1 MADNYQEA
9 LIKAIETI
17 SKSQVDSLATDKTVT
32 ATIASCSDLLTNE
45 YKVSYNGG
53 IMTVYGASGKTYS
66 KGSSVY
72 VLIPEGDFTKKKIII
87 DSASYKEDDQN
98 ISFIS
103 SIMND
108 YNLIGS
114 NTLYEGEDKAKKV
127 YPVGLNSYFR
137 QDAKLIYQKG
147 LTFDETGKNNLL
159 NLNAEELET
168 YMSQAD
174 ALMIEAK
181 FKTNLPK
188 EHRVRGKYWLDIVI
202 AVKDGDKTVNEF
214 EEYLPDI
221 KLSEEDKAANPYK
234 DVIEKLKQ
242 YWFVEQVTDKDAL
255 KKALE
260 EAKEE
265 TKKISNLYQKNLNNK
280 GNSSAEIK
288 AIKDIATALEEF
300 SSIQTNNML
309 EKSKEYIE
317 KLDSKEYVVPK
328 PKYQTFTISSEKMTG
343 DPHRFYDWSNQYI
356 FCPINTNNFLHLES
370 IVFQSED
377 FVNETSIPLATA
389 KGNNIFVQN
398 IEIYGVRKIEAT
410 NGDFKLQVGTPQGAI
425 FYSTDKSK
433 TLEILGK
440 TTKADVDISV
450 NTNYYWFVEDVS
462 ITTNSSNFNYYA
474 GAGWRWLES
483 TKGNDKSIII
493 NDSENLSYEN
503 HYKCVAVYKQSVIL
517 KADITIY
524 NYAVKRKLE
533 IKSDIGTSFSFDR
546 GIPTLTCYVNDKSKN
561 FDEEHFDEDF
571 KFIWSVTEDAKST
584 ITYDKTLDELQKE
597 LKDVKNSEIDAS
609 LNDDQ
614 KKIAEKEKNS
624 KITSLRQQI
633 SALKVDGLEFNEN
646 VMRYPV
652 SSVNL
657 VANIKCGVFLKF
669 KDGEEYQ
676 SIGTASIDLQNN
688 SEATPTEYYIL
699 ITNGDQVFQY
709 SESGVAPNNERYTD
723 PLEVKPLECHFYDPA
738 GFEVNEDTY
747 ELKWKVPLSDSMIVT
762 PTQNMIKNPVT
773 EKAEWYQ
780 GRVFPLEIQQSYNY
794 FALNNQITAIVTYD
808 GKEYTQ
814 DSKLYFT
821 KIGDNGTNGTD
832 IVCKVEP
839 KESPENGALALESK
853 PDKDNKTWNTDKKIG
868 TAPFVVNIY
877 NRGTA
882 LSGDDK
888 NKITKKWSMAGGN
901 KSICKNL
908 IVESNGIVNTQKS
921 EITGKLSNQ
930 IIKAEV
936 IYNNN
941 SYYSYYPIYTID
953 YKESES
959 ESKLIKNIYIDKTKT
974 LKYIT
979 YNSDGRNPLFNKNQG
994 ICIRIEGNANTNYY
1008 IEWTV
1013 HGGIDDIPVFVNNDK
1028 TVNPYKTHLPS
1039 TTSSLKLYQHKEGI
1053 SYNENG
1059 EKQQESPQSEI
1070 LQETPEDQKN
1080 KEIKEYEIY
1089 ISPVDIYSGE
1099 YCNNLVRARIYS
1111 SKDEYE
1117 LPNPSILA
1125 EVRIPICLTLNT
1137 YGLSSLNAWDG
1148 THIEI
1153 NEDEN
1158 YILAPQI
1165 GAGEKNEQNQFTGI
1179 VMGKATTYDKVKNEN
1194 GELVG
1199 DTSIGLLGY
1208 ADGKQSIWLDAKSGK
1223 AVFGLPES
1231 QASPG
1236 NKYNEG
1242 RIELVPGGTS
1252 SIGNWKI
1259 GSRLLYNIVVN
1270 GDQDSSGVLSGK
1282 YTDDNAPKSE
1292 YSISP
1297 KDSGILLSAKPSY
1310 MSIKGQQFL
1319 AKYDPKEGTV
1329 KTNEMGKGIYFAYND
1344 PVVTME
1350 KDTNK
1355 TSGKS
1360 EIYNGDSLELQL
1372 DPNQSA
1378 LFGIFLHHK
1387 KRNLEGFLVNKDN
1400 IQIAKEN
1407 DEFLRKNPEGESQE
1421 KYGDD
1426 DVVWERTPKVYI
1438 DSYGRFVTNAL
1449 KESSIGIA
1457 PGYVDAFGE
1466 PITSQVYSGLI
1477 IEKGVKNGR
1486 TICKLFTETNGS
1498 DDNPLY
1504 ISGAAEGSTDEYSR
1518 PLNLYGN
1525 KITLY
1530 SEPSSANTD
1539 DEEVKNKQ
1547 AESNNSLS
1555 LTNTECKIVI
1565 TERKVDTHQENGYI
1579 EYPSSYSFGQSAD
1592 ININKGCKINVNDNY
1607 SLSSKMGISFSSEK
1621 DYSVKSNSDI
1631 EFTKYSS
1638 VCEENTETNSGIK
1651 LSKSRLKL
1659 SKDNVYMSANDN
1671 NFIKINAE
1679 EGDLSEFNNTTVHNS
1694 GSIKLKALGF
1704 TADSNNDNDKGC
1716 FSNVILDSTGMEITS
1731 EGTQILIKNNFGITK
1746 GGENSTDISNSDIA
1760 GEVVIQNKNST
1771 ILISPKKGVA
1781 YGSGWNASGGIQ
1793 MTGNVHCTN
1802 FLTSGLGIKT
1812 KGDFSA
1818 EGNVYI
1824 QMRKDHDGLG
1834 DADGQIFT
1842 DGNIN
1847 TQKDI
1852 VAAGGISAA
1861 GGITSN
1867 AWVVSPNYWW
1877 KDDKTDAT
1885 GNTNLLN
1892 SISSLVNKFNNHT
1905 HRFYVKSAKV
1915 SRESIAKGVYL
1926 QGYDP
1931 AGNLTGTPIEGV
1943 NAMDYQKMHYP
1954 NGFKVFFRDMDYIN
1968 DKGVEVSGVS
1978 STPNNKY

>member
-72 VLIPEGDFTKKKIII
+72 VLVPEGDFTKKKIII
-87 DSASYKEDDQN
+87 DSASCKEDDQN

-114 NTLYEGEDKAKKV
+114 NTLYEGKDNEDKVKKV

-147 LTFDETGKNNLL
+147 LTFDENGKNNLL

-221 KLSEEDKAANPYK
+221 KLSEEDKAASSYK

-288 AIKDIATALEEF
+288 AIKDITTALEEF
-300 SSIQTNNML
+300 LSIQTNNML

-317 KLDSKEYVVPK
+317 KLESKEYVVPK

-377 FVNETSIPLATA
+377 FVDETSIPLATV

-398 IEIYGVRKIEAT
+398 IEIYGVKKIESA

-425 FYSTDKSK
+425 FYSTDESK

-440 TTKADVDISV
+440 TTKSDVDISV

-462 ITTNSSNFNYYA
+462 ITTSSSNFNYYA

-493 NDSENLSYEN
+493 KDSENLSYEN
-503 HYKCVAVYKQSVIL
+503 HYKCIAVYKQSVIL

-561 FDEEHFDEDF
+561 FDKEHPDEDF

-584 ITYDKTLDELQKE
+584 ITYDKTLDDLQKE
-597 LKDVKNSEIDAS
+597 LENVEESGIDAD

-633 SALKVDGLEFNEN
+633 SALKIYGLEFNEN

-652 SSVNL
+652 NSVNL

-709 SESGVAPNNERYTD
+709 SESGVAPNNKRYTD

-762 PTQNMIKNPVT
+762 PIQNMIKNPVT

-794 FALNNQITAIVTYD
+794 FALNNQVTAIVTYD

-839 KESPENGALALESK
+839 EESPENGALALESK
-853 PDKDNKTWNTDKKIG
+853 PDEDNKTWNTGKKIG

-882 LSGDDK
+882 LLDDDK
-888 NKITKKWSMAGGN
+888 NKIIKKWSMAGGN

-908 IVESNGIVNTQKS
+908 IVESDGVVNSQKAG
-921 EITGKLSNQ
+921 ITGKLSNQ

-936 IYNNN
+936 TYNNN

-994 ICIRIEGNANTNYY
+994 ICIRINGDANTNYY

-1013 HGGIDDIPVFVNNDK
+1013 HGGIDDIPVFVNSDK
-1028 TVNPYKTHLPS
+1028 TINPYKTHLPS

-1053 SYNENG
+1053 FYDENG
-1059 EKQQESPQSEI
+1059 EKQQESPQLEI

-1080 KEIKEYEIY
+1080 KQIKEYEIY
-1089 ISPVDIYSGE
+1089 ISPADIYSGE

-1117 LPNPSILA
+1117 LPNPSMLA

-1165 GAGEKNEQNQFTGI
+1165 GAGEKDSGNKFTGI
-1179 VMGKATTYDKVKNEN
+1179 VMGKATTYDKVNDK
-1194 GELVG
+1194 GESIE
-1199 DTSIGLLGY
+1199 DTSTGLLGY
-1208 ADGKQSIWLDAKSGK
+1208 SHGKQSIWLDAESGK
-1223 AVFGLPES
+1223 AIFGLPED
-1231 QASPG
+1231 QAAQD

-1242 RIELVPGGTS
+1242 RIILKPGGTS
-1252 SIGNWKI
+1252 SIANWRI
-1259 GSRLLYNIVVN
+1259 GSRLLYNIVN
-1270 GDQDSSGVLSGK
+1270 NDNEDSEIASEKYKGD
-1282 YTDDNAPKSE
+1282 YAPIFDE
-1292 YSISP
+1292 EEGYSISP
-1297 KDSGILLSAKPSY
+1297 KDSGIILSAKPSY

-1319 AKYDPKEGTV
+1319 AKYDPKEGIV
-1329 KTNEMGKGIYFAYND
+1329 KTNKMGEGIYFAYND
-1344 PVVTME
+1344 PVITME
-1350 KDTNK
+1350 EDTNK

-1378 LFGIFLHHK
+1378 LFGIFLHHR
-1387 KRNLEGFLVNKDN
+1387 KRNLDGFLVNKDN
-1400 IQIAKEN
+1400 IKIAGEN

-1504 ISGAAEGSTDEYSR
+1504 ISGAAEGSTNEYSR

-1539 DEEVKNKQ
+1539 DEKVKNTQ

-1565 TERKVDTHQENGYI
+1565 TERKVDTHNENKYI
-1579 EYPSSYSFGQSAD
+1579 ERSSSYSFGQSAT
-1592 ININKGCKINVNDNY
+1592 IEINKGCKIKVNDGY

-1621 DYSVKSNSDI
+1621 NYSVKSSGDI
-1631 EFTKYSS
+1631 
-1638 VCEENTETNSGIK
+1638 V
-1651 LSKSRLKL
+1651 LSKESPVSETSSLISKIKISKESISL
-1659 SKDNVYMSANDN
+1659 LADEKDNY
-1671 NFIKINAE
+1671 IKINGKY
-1679 EGDLSEFNNTTVHNS
+1679 GDSLSKLEDITAHSAKTINIGTSGESSGVDENGKEYPS
-1694 GSIKLKALGF
+1694 GPGSI
-1704 TADSNNDNDKGC
+1704 T
-1716 FSNVILDSTGMEITS
+1716 LDSTGIEVVS
-1731 EGTQILIKNNFGITK
+1731 EGQQILVKNSFGK
-1746 GGENSTDISNSDIA
+1746 DDTDDDNA

-1771 ILISPKKGVA
+1771 ILISPRSGVA
-1781 YGSGWNASGGIQ
+1781 YGSNWNASGGIQ
-1793 MTGNVHCTN
+1793 MTGNVHCTH

-1812 KGDFSA
+1812 KGDISTDNDCNVSNDCNVA
-1818 EGNVYI
+1818 NYVRCRNVYWNDGSTI
-1824 QMRKDHDGLG
+1824 GGKDSVWGAL
-1834 DADGQIFT
+1834 I
-1842 DGNIN
+1842 
-1847 TQKDI
+1847 
-1852 VAAGGISAA
+1852 
-1861 GGITSN
+1861 
-1867 AWVVSPNYWW
+1867 YML
-1877 KDDKTDAT
+1877 
-1885 GNTNLLN
+1885 NLYN
-1892 SISSLVNKFNNHT
+1892 SHT
-1905 HRFYVKSAKV
+1905 HTTNVYVPGRSKTEDVDVTIGGLEDKEKLQWATV
-1915 SRESIAKGVYL
+1915 GDWNNDNGIWEAKGS
-1926 QGYDP
+1926 GYIQDP
-1931 AGNLTGTPIEGV
+1931 ITVTKTVTLNIKAQNIT
-1943 NAMDYQKMHYP
+1943 
-1954 NGFKVFFRDMDYIN
+1954 
-1968 DKGVEVSGVS
+1968 VELEPPEQQMWYKENS
-1978 STPNNKY
+1978 

>member
-66 KGSSVY
+66 KGNSVY
-72 VLIPEGDFTKKKIII
+72 VLVPEGDFTKKKIII

-114 NTLYEGEDKAKKV
+114 NTLYEGKDNEDKVKKV

-147 LTFDETGKNNLL
+147 LTFDENGKNNLL

-221 KLSEEDKAANPYK
+221 KLSENEVAISYK
-234 DVIEKLKQ
+234 EVVEKLKQ
-242 YWFVEQVTDKDAL
+242 YWFVEQVTGDAL

-265 TKKISNLYQKNLNNK
+265 TKKISNLYQENLNNK

-288 AIKDIATALEEF
+288 AIKDIVTALEEF
-300 SSIQTNNML
+300 SLIQTDNML

-317 KLDSKEYVVPK
+317 KLESKEYVVPK

-356 FCPINTNNFLHLES
+356 FCPISTNNFLHLES

-377 FVNETSIPLATA
+377 FVDKTDIPLATL
-389 KGNNIFVQN
+389 KGDNIFVQN
-398 IEIYGVRKIEAT
+398 IEIYGVKKIESA

-440 TTKADVDISV
+440 TTKSDVDISI

-462 ITTNSSNFNYYA
+462 ITTSSSNFNYYA

-493 NDSENLSYEN
+493 KDSENLSYEN

-561 FDEEHFDEDF
+561 FDKEHPDKDF

-584 ITYDKTLDELQKE
+584 ITYDKTLDDLQKE
-597 LKDVKNSEIDAS
+597 LKKIEESGIDAD

-633 SALKVDGLEFNEN
+633 SALKIDGLEFNEN

-652 SSVNL
+652 SSVNF
-657 VANIKCGVFLKF
+657 VANIKCGVFLKSE
-669 KDGEEYQ
+669 DGKEYQ

-688 SEATPTEYYIL
+688 SEATLTEYYIL

-709 SESGVAPNNERYTD
+709 SESGIAPNNERYTD

-794 FALNNQITAIVTYD
+794 FALNNQVTAIVTYD

-832 IVCKVEP
+832 IICKIEP
-839 KESPENGALALESK
+839 EKSPENGALALESK
-853 PDKDNKTWNTDKKIG
+853 PDEDNKTWNTDKKIG

-882 LSGDDK
+882 LLGDDK

-908 IVESNGIVNTQKS
+908 IVESNGVVNSQKAD
-921 EITGKLSNQ
+921 ITGKLSNQ

-936 IYNNN
+936 TYNSN

-953 YKESES
+953 YKELE
-959 ESKLIKNIYIDKTKT
+959 LITKIYIDKTRT

-979 YNSDGRNPLFNKNQG
+979 YNADGRNPLFNKNQG

-1013 HGGIDDIPVFVNNDK
+1013 HGGINDIVDAK
-1028 TVNPYKTHLPS
+1028 GES
-1039 TTSSLKLYQHKEGI
+1039 SATSSLKLYQHKEGI
-1053 SYNENG
+1053 FYDENG

-1080 KEIKEYEIY
+1080 KQIKEYEIY

-1117 LPNPSILA
+1117 LSNPSMLA

-1165 GAGEKNEQNQFTGI
+1165 GAGEKNENNQFTGI

-1208 ADGKQSIWLDAKSGK
+1208 ADGKQSIWLDAESGK
-1223 AVFGLPES
+1223 AVFGLPED
-1231 QASPG
+1231 QASQD

-1242 RIELVPGGTS
+1242 RIILDPGGTS
-1252 SIGNWKI
+1252 SIANWRI
-1259 GSRLLYNIVVN
+1259 GSRLLYNIVN
-1270 GDQDSSGVLSGK
+1270 NDNENSEIASEKYKGDYVPIFGEEEG
-1282 YTDDNAPKSE
+1282 

-1297 KDSGILLSAKPSY
+1297 KDSGIILSAKPSY
-1310 MSIKGQQFL
+1310 ISIKGQPFL
-1319 AKYDPKEGTV
+1319 AKYNPENGTLE
-1329 KTNEMGKGIYFAYND
+1329 TNKMSEGIYFAYND
-1344 PVVTME
+1344 PVVAT
-1350 KDTNK
+1350 KDKNK

-1378 LFGIFLHHK
+1378 LFGIFLHHR
-1387 KRNLEGFLVNKDN
+1387 KRNPETGFLVDKDN
-1400 IQIAKEN
+1400 FEIAGKN
-1407 DEFLRKNPEGESQE
+1407 DEFKLKNPDGESQE
-1421 KYGDD
+1421 KYGDE

-1438 DSYGRFVTNAL
+1438 DSYGRFITNAL
-1449 KESSIGIA
+1449 KESSVGIA
-1457 PGYVDAFGE
+1457 PGYVVGFGKSL
-1466 PITSQVYSGLI
+1466 TDKAYSGLT
-1477 IEKGVKNGR
+1477 IEKGSEDKIDGSE
-1486 TICKLFTETNGS
+1486 TICKIFTKSEKGI
-1498 DDNPLY
+1498 DNPLY
-1504 ISGAAEGSTDEYSR
+1504 ISGASEGTNNEYSR

-1530 SEPSSANTD
+1530 SEPSSAND
-1539 DEEVKNKQ
+1539 KDEEAKNIQ
-1547 AESNNSLS
+1547 ADSNNSLS
-1555 LTNTECKIVI
+1555 LSKTECKILI
-1565 TERKVDTHQENGYI
+1565 TERKIDTNNENEYI
-1579 EYPSSYSFGQSAD
+1579 ERSSSYSFGQSAT
-1592 ININKGCKINVNDNY
+1592 IEINKGCKIKVNDDY

-1621 DYSVKSNSDI
+1621 DYSVKSSGDI
-1631 EFTKYSS
+1631 
-1638 VCEENTETNSGIK
+1638 V
-1651 LSKSRLKL
+1651 LSKESPVSETSSLISKIKISKESISL
-1659 SKDNVYMSANDN
+1659 LADEKDNY
-1671 NFIKINAE
+1671 IKINGKY
-1679 EGDLSEFNNTTVHNS
+1679 GDSLSKLEDITAHSAKTINIGTSGESSGVDENGKKYPPGP
-1694 GSIKLKALGF
+1694 GSI
-1704 TADSNNDNDKGC
+1704 T
-1716 FSNVILDSTGMEITS
+1716 LDSTGIEVVS
-1731 EGTQILIKNNFGITK
+1731 EGQQILVKNSFGK
-1746 GGENSTDISNSDIA
+1746 DDTDDDNA
-1760 GEVVIQNKNST
+1760 GEVVIQNKNNT
-1771 ILISPKKGVA
+1771 ILISPRSGVA
-1781 YGSGWNASGGIQ
+1781 YGSNWKASGGIQ
-1793 MTGNVHCTN
+1793 MTGNVHCTH

-1812 KGDFSA
+1812 KGNISTDNDCYISNDCNVA
-1818 EGNVYI
+1818 NYVRCRNVYWNDGSTI
-1824 QMRKDHDGLG
+1824 GGKDSVWGALIYMLNLYNSHTHTTNVYVPGRSDTQTVEIEAVSG
-1834 DADGQIFT
+1834 ADELTVGRY
-1842 DGNIN
+1842 NE
-1847 TQKDI
+1847 
-1852 VAAGGISAA
+1852 
-1861 GGITSN
+1861 N
-1867 AWVVSPNYWW
+1867 AVWEPV
-1877 KDDKTDAT
+1877 AT
-1885 GNTNLLN
+1885 GVLQKA
-1892 SISSLVNKFNNHT
+1892 I
-1905 HRFYVKSAKV
+1905 KV
-1915 SRESIAKGVYL
+1915 SKDVEFNV
-1926 QGYDP
+1926 P
-1931 AGNLTGTPIEGV
+1931 AQTIT
-1943 NAMDYQKMHYP
+1943 
-1954 NGFKVFFRDMDYIN
+1954 
-1968 DKGVEVSGVS
+1968 VELKPPDQQMWYKENS
-1978 STPNNKY
+1978 

>member
-32 ATIASCSDLLTNE
+32 ATISSCSDLLTNE

-53 IMTVYGASGKTYS
+53 IMTVYGTSGKTYA

-72 VLIPEGDFTKKKIII
+72 VLVPEGDFTKKKLII

-103 SIMND
+103 SIMSD

-114 NTLYEGEDKAKKV
+114 NTLYENEGKKV

-202 AVKDGDKTVNEF
+202 AVKDGDKTANEF

-221 KLSEEDKAANPYK
+221 KLSEEDKAVSSYK
-234 DVIEKLKQ
+234 QVVEKINKIWLEKAAEAIKNALLKGT
-242 YWFVEQVTDKDAL
+242 EDAL
-255 KKALE
+255 KEAEKALE

-288 AIKDIATALEEF
+288 AIKDIVTALEEF
-300 SSIQTNNML
+300 SSIQTDNVL

-377 FVNETSIPLATA
+377 FVDKTSIPLATA
-389 KGNNIFVQN
+389 KGNNVFVQN

-410 NGDFKLQVGTPQGAI
+410 DGDFKLQVGTPQGAI

-533 IKSDIGTSFSFDR
+533 IKSNIGTSFSFDR
-546 GIPTLTCYVNDKSKN
+546 GTPILTCYVNDRSEN
-561 FDEEHFDEDF
+561 FEEKHPDENF
-571 KFIWSVTEDAKST
+571 KFVWSVTEDAKST
-584 ITYDKTLDELQKE
+584 ITYDKTLDDLQKE
-597 LKDVKNSEIDAS
+597 LEKVKNSTIDPDNK
-609 LNDDQ
+609 LNDNE

-633 SALKVDGLEFNEN
+633 SALKVDGLEFDKN

-652 SSVNL
+652 STVNL
-657 VANIKCGVFLKF
+657 IAHIKCGVFLKPEING
-669 KDGEEYQ
+669 KYQ
-676 SIGTASIDLQNN
+676 SIGTASINLQNN

-723 PLEVKPLECHFYDPA
+723 PLEVKPLECHFYDPT

-762 PTQNMIKNPVT
+762 PTQNMIKNSVT
-773 EKAEWYQ
+773 GKAEWYQ
-780 GRVFPLEIQQSYNY
+780 GRVFPLGIQQSYNY
-794 FALNNQITAIVTYD
+794 FALNNQVTAIVTYD

-832 IVCKVEP
+832 IVCKIEP
-839 KESPENGALALESK
+839 KESPADGALALESRPGK
-853 PDKDNKTWNTDKKIG
+853 DKKWNTDKKIG
-868 TAPFVVNIY
+868 TEVFSAKIY
-877 NRGTA
+877 NRGSLLT
-882 LSGDDK
+882 DET
-888 NKITKKWSMAGGN
+888 ITRKWSMAGGN

-908 IVESNGIVNTQKS
+908 IVESNGIVDTQKS
-921 EITGKLSNQ
+921 GITGKLSNQ
-930 IIKAEV
+930 IIKAE
-936 IYNNN
+936 ITYNNN

-994 ICIRIEGNANTNYY
+994 ICIRINGDANTNYC
-1008 IEWTV
+1008 IEWTT
-1013 HGGIDDIPVFVNNDK
+1013 HGGIDDIPVDDSNSGK
-1028 TVNPYKTHLPS
+1028 GRPS
-1039 TTSSLKLYQHKEGI
+1039 ATSSLKLYKYKEGI
-1053 SYNENG
+1053 YYNEDG
-1059 EKQQESPQSEI
+1059 EKQQESPHSEI

-1080 KEIKEYEIY
+1080 KQIKEYEIY
-1089 ISPVDIYSGE
+1089 VSPADIYSGE

-1111 SKDEYE
+1111 SKNEYD
-1117 LPNPSILA
+1117 LLNPLMLA
-1125 EVRIPICLTLNT
+1125 EIRIPICLMLNT

-1165 GAGEKNEQNQFTGI
+1165 GAGEKNENNQFTGI
-1179 VMGKATTYDKVKNEN
+1179 VMGKATTYDKVNDKGESIEN
-1194 GELVG
+1194 
-1199 DTSIGLLGY
+1199 TSIGLLGY

-1223 AVFGLPES
+1223 AVFGLPED
-1231 QASPG
+1231 QATPD
-1236 NKYNEG
+1236 NRYNEG
-1242 RIELVPGGTS
+1242 RIELNPGGTS

-1270 GDQDSSGVLSGK
+1270 GDQNSSGVLSGK
-1282 YTDDNAPKSE
+1282 YTDDDAPESE

-1319 AKYDPKEGTV
+1319 AKYNPKEGIV
-1329 KTNEMGKGIYFAYND
+1329 ETNKVGKGIYFAYND

-1387 KRNLEGFLVNKDN
+1387 KRNLDGFLVNKDD
-1400 IQIAKEN
+1400 IPIAGKN
-1407 DEFLRKNPEGESQE
+1407 DEFLAIDDNDPQK
-1421 KYGDD
+1421 KYSDE

-1449 KESSIGIA
+1449 KESSVGIA
-1457 PGYVDAFGE
+1457 PGYVDAFGH
-1466 PITSQVYSGLI
+1466 PIIEQAYSGLI
-1477 IEKGVKNGR
+1477 IEKGAKNGK
-1486 TICKLFTETNGS
+1486 TICKIFTETNGS
-1498 DDNPLY
+1498 DNDPLF
-1504 ISGAAEGSTDEYSR
+1504 ISGAVEGVTNEYSR
-1518 PLNLYGN
+1518 PLNLYGD

-1530 SEPSSANTD
+1530 SNPSRAND
-1539 DEEVKNKQ
+1539 KDEGVTNTQ

-1555 LTNTECKIVI
+1555 LSNTECKIVI
-1565 TERKVDTHQENGYI
+1565 TERKVDAQQENGYI
-1579 EYPSSYSFGQSAD
+1579 EYPSSYSFGQSAN
-1592 ININKGCKINVNDNY
+1592 ININKGCTINVNDDY
-1607 SLSSKMGISFSSEK
+1607 SLKTAVGGMSFISEK
-1621 DYSVKSNSDI
+1621 DYSIESNGDI
-1631 EFTKYSS
+1631 
-1638 VCEENTETNSGIK
+1638 I
-1651 LSKSRLKL
+1651 LSKKSSTSETSFLTSKIKISKESISL
-1659 SKDNVYMSANDN
+1659 LADEKDNY
-1671 NFIKINAE
+1671 IKINGKY
-1679 EGDLSEFNNTTVHNS
+1679 GDSLSKLEDITAHSAKTINIGTS
-1694 GSIKLKALGF
+1694 GESSGVDENGKEYPPGPGNI
-1704 TADSNNDNDKGC
+1704 T
-1716 FSNVILDSTGMEITS
+1716 LDSTGMEITS
-1731 EGTQILIKNNFGITK
+1731 EGKQILIKNSLGKDDKDDN
-1746 GGENSTDISNSDIA
+1746 IA

-1771 ILISPKKGVA
+1771 ISISPRSGIA
-1781 YGSGWNASGGIQ
+1781 YGSSWNATGGIQ

-1802 FLTSGLGIKT
+1802 VLTSGLGLKT
-1812 KGDFSA
+1812 KGDISA

-1824 QMRKDHDGLG
+1824 TKKIDSEGNIIANGQIT
-1834 DADGQIFT
+1834 ADGNVIANNYCWGGV
-1842 DGNIN
+1842 D
-1847 TQKDI
+1847 KD
-1852 VAAGGISAA
+1852 
-1861 GGITSN
+1861 N
-1867 AWVVSPNYWW
+1867 NPW
-1877 KDDKTDAT
+1877 KDAT
-1885 GNTNLLN
+1885 GARNVWDAITN
-1892 SISSLVNKFNNHT
+1892 LVNKIGGVADDLSNFIKNKFNTHT
-1905 HRFYVKSAKV
+1905 HSFYITSARV
-1915 SRESIAKGVYL
+1915 SGQAIAQGVYL
-1926 QGYDP
+1926 QGVNEQGNAIGP
-1931 AGNLTGTPIEGV
+1931 PIAGTEALNQIKKFRYGV
-1943 NAMDYQKMHYP
+1943 VLHTK
-1954 NGFKVFFRDMDYIN
+1954 DMDY
-1968 DKGVEVSGVS
+1968 KGGVKVSGTS
-1978 STPNNKY
+1978 STPR

>member
-32 ATIASCSDLLTNE
+32 ATISSCSDLLTNE

-53 IMTVYGASGKTYS
+53 IMTVYGTSGKTYA

-72 VLIPEGDFTKKKIII
+72 VLVPEGDFTKKKLII

-103 SIMND
+103 SIMSD

-114 NTLYEGEDKAKKV
+114 NTLYENEGKKV

-159 NLNAEELET
+159 NLDAEELET

-188 EHRVRGKYWLDIVI
+188 EHRMRGKYWLDIVI

-221 KLSEEDKAANPYK
+221 KLSEEDKAVSSYK
-234 DVIEKLKQ
+234 QVVEKINKIWLEKAAEAIKNALLKGT
-242 YWFVEQVTDKDAL
+242 EDAL
-255 KKALE
+255 KEAEKALE

-288 AIKDIATALEEF
+288 AIKDIVTALEEF
-300 SSIQTNNML
+300 SSIQTDNVL

-317 KLDSKEYVVPK
+317 KLDAKEYVVPK

-377 FVNETSIPLATA
+377 FVDKTSIPLATA
-389 KGNNIFVQN
+389 KGNNVFVQN

-410 NGDFKLQVGTPQGAI
+410 DGDFKLQVGTPQGAI

-533 IKSDIGTSFSFDR
+533 IKSNIGTSFSFDR
-546 GIPTLTCYVNDKSKN
+546 GTPILTCYVNDRSEN
-561 FDEEHFDEDF
+561 FEEKHPDENF
-571 KFIWSVTEDAKST
+571 KFVWSVTEDAKST
-584 ITYDKTLDELQKE
+584 ITYDKTLDDLQKE
-597 LKDVKNSEIDAS
+597 LEEVKDSTIDPDNK
-609 LNDDQ
+609 LNDNE

-633 SALKVDGLEFNEN
+633 SALKVDGLEFDKN

-652 SSVNL
+652 STVNL
-657 VANIKCGVFLKF
+657 IAHIKCGVFLKPEI
-669 KDGEEYQ
+669 DGKYQ
-676 SIGTASIDLQNN
+676 SIGTASINLQNN

-723 PLEVKPLECHFYDPA
+723 PLEVKPLECHFYDPT

-762 PTQNMIKNPVT
+762 PAQNMIKNPVT
-773 EKAEWYQ
+773 GKAEWYQ
-780 GRVFPLEIQQSYNY
+780 GRVFPLGIQQSYNY
-794 FALNNQITAIVTYD
+794 FALNNQVTAIVTYD
-808 GKEYTQ
+808 GREYTQ

-832 IVCKVEP
+832 IVCKIEP
-839 KESPENGALALESK
+839 KESPTDGALALEFR
-853 PDKDNKTWNTDKKIG
+853 PDKNKMWNTNKKIG
-868 TAPFVVNIY
+868 TEVFSAKIY
-877 NRGTA
+877 NRGSLLT
-882 LSGDDK
+882 DET
-888 NKITKKWSMAGGN
+888 ITRKWSMAGGN

-908 IVESNGIVNTQKS
+908 IVESNGIVDTQKS

-930 IIKAEV
+930 IIKAE
-936 IYNNN
+936 ITYNNN

-994 ICIRIEGNANTNYY
+994 ICIRINGDANTNYC

-1013 HGGIDDIPVFVNNDK
+1013 HGGIDDIPADDSNSGK
-1028 TVNPYKTHLPS
+1028 GKPS
-1039 TTSSLKLYQHKEGI
+1039 ATSSLKLYKYKEGI
-1053 SYNENG
+1053 YYNEDG
-1059 EKQQESPQSEI
+1059 EKQQESPHSEF

-1080 KEIKEYEIY
+1080 KQIKEYEIY
-1089 ISPVDIYSGE
+1089 VSPADIYSGE

-1111 SKDEYE
+1111 SKNEYD
-1117 LPNPSILA
+1117 LLNPLMLA
-1125 EVRIPICLTLNT
+1125 EIRIPICLMLNT

-1165 GAGEKNEQNQFTGI
+1165 GAGEKNENNQFTGI
-1179 VMGKATTYDKVKNEN
+1179 VMGKATTYDKVNDKGESIEN
-1194 GELVG
+1194 
-1199 DTSIGLLGY
+1199 TSIGLLGY

-1223 AVFGLPES
+1223 AVFGLPED
-1231 QASPG
+1231 QATPD
-1236 NKYNEG
+1236 NRYNEG
-1242 RIELVPGGTS
+1242 RIELNPGGTS

-1270 GDQDSSGVLSGK
+1270 GDQNSSGVLSGK
-1282 YTDDNAPKSE
+1282 YTDDDAPESE

-1319 AKYDPKEGTV
+1319 AKYNPKEGIV
-1329 KTNEMGKGIYFAYND
+1329 ETNKMGKGIYFAYND

-1387 KRNLEGFLVNKDN
+1387 KRNLDGFLVNKDD
-1400 IQIAKEN
+1400 IPIAGKN
-1407 DEFLRKNPEGESQE
+1407 DEFLAIDDNDPQK
-1421 KYGDD
+1421 KYSDE

-1449 KESSIGIA
+1449 KESSVGIA
-1457 PGYVDAFGE
+1457 PGYVDAFGH
-1466 PITSQVYSGLI
+1466 PIIEQAYSGLI
-1477 IEKGVKNGR
+1477 IEKGAKNGK
-1486 TICKLFTETNGS
+1486 TICKIFTETNGS
-1498 DDNPLY
+1498 DNDPLF
-1504 ISGAAEGSTDEYSR
+1504 ISGAVEGVTNEYSR
-1518 PLNLYGN
+1518 PLNLYGD

-1530 SEPSSANTD
+1530 SNPSKANTS
-1539 DEEVKNKQ
+1539 EEEENKNKKR
-1547 AESNNSLS
+1547 ESNNSLS
-1555 LTNTECKIVI
+1555 LSNTECKIVI
-1565 TERKVDTHQENGYI
+1565 TERKVNTNGGYI
-1579 EYPSSYSFGQSAD
+1579 DYPSTYSFGRSASMD
-1592 ININKGCKINVNDNY
+1592 INKGCTIKINDDF
-1607 SLSSKMGISFSSEK
+1607 SLKSTAGMISFTSK
-1621 DYSVKSNSDI
+1621 NGCSVESNGNI
-1631 EFTKYSS
+1631 KFTKNSTVGENNTGTSS
-1638 VCEENTETNSGIK
+1638 GLELFKENVRIYADGS
-1651 LSKSRLKL
+1651 
-1659 SKDNVYMSANDN
+1659 

-1679 EGDLSEFNNTTVHNS
+1679 EGDLSEFNNTTIYNS
-1694 GSIKLKALGF
+1694 GSIKLKTLGF
-1704 TADSNNDNDKGC
+1704 SADKNDGDEKGHL
-1716 FSNVILDSTGMEITS
+1716 SNVVLDSTGMKITS
-1731 EGTQILIKNNFGITK
+1731 EGEQILIKNNLGITE
-1746 GGENSTDISNSDIA
+1746 GGKDSPDKDNFDKA

-1771 ILISPKKGVA
+1771 ILISPRSGVA
-1781 YGSGWNASGGIQ
+1781 YGSNWNASGGIQ

-1802 FLTSGLGIKT
+1802 VLTSGLGLET

-1824 QMRKDHDGLG
+1824 RKREDHDGLG
-1834 DADGQIFT
+1834 AADGQIFA

-1847 TQKDI
+1847 TSKEI
-1852 VAAGGISAA
+1852 YAT
-1861 GGITSN
+1861 GGITSS
-1867 AWVVSPNYWW
+1867 AWVDSPNYWW
-1877 KDDKTDAT
+1877 KDNKEDAT
-1885 GNTNLLN
+1885 GNTNLLD
-1892 SISSLVNKFNNHT
+1892 SIASLVNKFNNHT
-1905 HRFYVKSAKV
+1905 HKFSATGYYTV
-1915 SRESIAKGVYL
+1915 SPQEYTKNITFKKYNSDNGVLEYSFTGDDVL
-1926 QGYDP
+1926 N
-1931 AGNLTGTPIEGV
+1931 GNVPSNIFPYEFSCLS
-1943 NAMDYQKMHYP
+1943 Y
-1954 NGFKVFFRDMDYIN
+1954 NGSTT
-1968 DKGVEVSGVS
+1968 VSGTS
-1978 STPNNKY
+1978 SIPNQKF

>member
-114 NTLYEGEDKAKKV
+114 NTLYEGKDNEDKVKKV

-147 LTFDETGKNNLL
+147 LTFDENGKNNLL

-221 KLSEEDKAANPYK
+221 EFKLSEEDKVAILSYK
-234 DVIEKLKQ
+234 EVVEKLRQ
-242 YWFVEQVTDKDAL
+242 YWFVEQITDKEVLEKAL
-255 KKALE
+255 K
-260 EAKEE
+260 EAKKVTNE
-265 TKKISNLYQKNLNNK
+265 INNLYQKKLNNN
-280 GNSSAEIK
+280 NSSAEIK
-288 AIKDIATALEEF
+288 TIKDMSNFLDEL
-300 SSIQTNNML
+300 SLLKVDNMK

-317 KLDSKEYVVPK
+317 KLESKEYVVPK

-377 FVNETSIPLATA
+377 FVDETDIPLATV

-398 IEIYGVRKIEAT
+398 IEIYGVKKIESA

-425 FYSTDKSK
+425 FYSTDESK

-440 TTKADVDISV
+440 TTKSDVDISV

-462 ITTNSSNFNYYA
+462 ITTSSSNFNYYA

-493 NDSENLSYEN
+493 KDSENLSYEN

-561 FDEEHFDEDF
+561 FDEEHSDEDF

-584 ITYDKTLDELQKE
+584 ITYDKTLDKLQEE
-597 LKDVKNSEIDAS
+597 LKNVENSKINAN

-794 FALNNQITAIVTYD
+794 FALNNQVTAIVTYD
-808 GKEYTQ
+808 EKEYTQ

-853 PDKDNKTWNTDKKIG
+853 SDKDNKTWNTDKKIG

-888 NKITKKWSMAGGN
+888 NKIIKKWSMAGGN

-908 IVESNGIVNTQKS
+908 IVESNGVVNPQTAG
-921 EITGKLSNQ
+921 ITGKLSNQ

-936 IYNNN
+936 TYNSN

-953 YKESES
+953 YEEL
-959 ESKLIKNIYIDKTKT
+959 ELITKIYIDKTRT

-979 YNSDGRNPLFNKNQG
+979 YNADGRNPLFNKNQG

-1013 HGGIDDIPVFVNNDK
+1013 HGGINDIVDAK
-1028 TVNPYKTHLPS
+1028 GES
-1039 TTSSLKLYQHKEGI
+1039 SATSSLKLYQHKEGI
-1053 SYNENG
+1053 FYDENG

-1080 KEIKEYEIY
+1080 KQIKEYEIY

-1111 SKDEYE
+1111 SKDEYD
-1117 LPNPSILA
+1117 LHNPSMLA

-1179 VMGKATTYDKVKNEN
+1179 VMGKATTYDKVNEK
-1194 GELVG
+1194 GESIE
-1199 DTSIGLLGY
+1199 DTSVGLLGY
-1208 ADGKQSIWLDAKSGK
+1208 ANGKQSIWLDAESGK
-1223 AVFGLPES
+1223 AVFGLPED
-1231 QASPG
+1231 QASQN

-1242 RIELVPGGTS
+1242 RIILDPGGTS
-1252 SIGNWKI
+1252 SIANWRI
-1259 GSRLLYNIVVN
+1259 GSRLLYNIVNSNDEN
-1270 GDQDSSGVLSGK
+1270 GKIAFEK
-1282 YTDDNAPKSE
+1282 YKDDYAPVFDKNE
-1292 YSISP
+1292 KGYSISP
-1297 KDSGILLSAKPSY
+1297 TDRGILLSANPSY
-1310 MSIKGQQFL
+1310 ISIKGQQFL
-1319 AKYDPKEGTV
+1319 AWPNPDYNLTTDSEKIKTNNISKNILFAHNDPTV
-1329 KTNEMGKGIYFAYND
+1329 KADSDK
-1344 PVVTME
+1344 V
-1350 KDTNK
+1350 
-1355 TSGKS
+1355 SGKS

-1372 DPNQSA
+1372 DPSQSA
-1378 LFGIFLHHK
+1378 LFGIFLHHR
-1387 KRNLEGFLVNKDN
+1387 KRNKEGYLVNELGTQIAGNNDDFLVIDSDN
-1400 IQIAKEN
+1400 DPQTKYT
-1407 DEFLRKNPEGESQE
+1407 DE
-1421 KYGDD
+1421 
-1426 DVVWERTPKVYI
+1426 DVVWERIPKVYI
-1438 DSYGRFVTNAL
+1438 DFYGRFITNAL
-1449 KESSIGIA
+1449 KESSVGIA
-1457 PGYVDAFGE
+1457 PGYVDAFGKS
-1466 PITSQVYSGLI
+1466 ITEQIYSGLI
-1477 IEKGVKNGR
+1477 IEKSSEDKIDGSE
-1486 TICKLFTETNGS
+1486 TICKIFTKSEKGK
-1498 DDNPLY
+1498 DNPLY
-1504 ISGAAEGSTDEYSR
+1504 ISGAVEGSTDEYSR
-1518 PLNLYGN
+1518 PLNLYGD

-1530 SEPSSANTD
+1530 SNPSKANESL
-1539 DEEVKNKQ
+1539 EEQEKNKQ
-1547 AESNNSLS
+1547 TESNNSLS
-1555 LTNTECKIVI
+1555 LSNTECKILI
-1565 TERKVDTHQENGYI
+1565 TERKTNPNKENEYI
-1579 EYPSSYSFGQSAD
+1579 EYPSRYSFGQSAT
-1592 ININKGCKINVNDNY
+1592 IEINKGCTIKVNDGY

-1631 EFTKYSS
+1631 EFTKYIS
-1638 VCEENTETNSGIK
+1638 VGEKNTETN
-1651 LSKSRLKL
+1651 SRLKL
-1659 SKDNVYMSANDN
+1659 SKDNAYMSANDS

-1746 GGENSTDISNSDIA
+1746 GGENSTDIDNSDIA

-1771 ILISPKKGVA
+1771 ILISPKSGVA

-1802 FLTSGLGIKT
+1802 FLTSGSGIKT
-1812 KGDFSA
+1812 KGDISA

-1824 QMRKDHDGLG
+1824 TKKIDSEGNIIANGQIT
-1834 DADGQIFT
+1834 ADGNVIANNYYWGGLDG
-1842 DGNIN
+1842 DGNP
-1847 TQKDI
+1847 
-1852 VAAGGISAA
+1852 
-1861 GGITSN
+1861 
-1867 AWVVSPNYWW
+1867 WL
-1877 KDDKTDAT
+1877 DAT
-1885 GNTNLLN
+1885 GANNVWQAITNLVN
-1892 SISSLVNKFNNHT
+1892 RISNVASDLSNFIKNRFNNHT
-1905 HRFYVKSAKV
+1905 HRFYITSARV
-1915 SRESIAKGVYL
+1915 SGQAIAQGVYL
-1926 QGYDP
+1926 QGVNEQGDVVGP
-1931 AGNLTGTPIEGV
+1931 PIEGTEALNQIKKFRYGV
-1943 NAMDYQKMHYP
+1943 ILRT
-1954 NGFKVFFRDMDYIN
+1954 RDMDYE
-1968 DKGVEVSGVS
+1968 DGVEVSGTS
-1978 STPNNKY
+1978 STPR

>member
-66 KGSSVY
+66 KGNSVY
-72 VLIPEGDFTKKKIII
+72 VLVPEGDFTKKKIII

-114 NTLYEGEDKAKKV
+114 NTLFEGKDNDNEGKVKKV
-127 YPVGLNSYFR
+127 YPVGLKSYFR

-188 EHRVRGKYWLDIVI
+188 EHRVRGKYWLDIVL

-214 EEYLPDI
+214 KEYLPDI
-221 KLSEEDKAANPYK
+221 KLSEKDKTTTSYEG
-234 DVIEKLKQ
+234 VIEKLKQ
-242 YWFVEQVTDKDAL
+242 YWFVEQVTGDAL
-255 KKALE
+255 KK
-260 EAKEE
+260 AKEE
-265 TKKISNLYQKNLNNK
+265 TKKISNLYQENLNNK

-288 AIKDIATALEEF
+288 AIKDIVTALEEF
-300 SSIQTNNML
+300 SLIQADNML
-309 EKSKEYIE
+309 EKSKEYIK
-317 KLDSKEYVVPK
+317 KLESKEYVVPK

-356 FCPINTNNFLHLES
+356 FCPINTDNFLHLES

-377 FVNETSIPLATA
+377 FVDETDIPLATL
-389 KGNNIFVQN
+389 KGDNIFVQN

-410 NGDFKLQVGTPQGAI
+410 DGDFKLQVGTPQGAI
-425 FYSTDKSK
+425 FYSIDESK

-450 NTNYYWFVEDVS
+450 NTNYYWFVEDIS
-462 ITTNSSNFNYYA
+462 ITTSSSNFNYYA

-493 NDSENLSYEN
+493 KGSENLSYEN

-546 GIPTLTCYVNDKSKN
+546 GIPTLTCYVNDRSKN
-561 FDEEHFDEDF
+561 FEEKHPDEDF

-584 ITYDKTLDELQKE
+584 ITYDKTLEELQKE
-597 LKDVKNSEIDAS
+597 LEEVENSTINAD
-609 LNDDQ
+609 LNDND
-614 KKIAEKEKNS
+614 KKTAEKEKNS

-633 SALKVDGLEFNEN
+633 SALKVDGLKFDKN
-646 VMRYPV
+646 VMHYPV
-652 SSVNL
+652 STVNL
-657 VANIKCGVFLKF
+657 IAHIKCGVFLKSEI
-669 KDGEEYQ
+669 DGKYQ
-676 SIGTASIDLQNN
+676 SIGTASINLQNS

-747 ELKWKVPLSDSMIVT
+747 ELKWRVPLSDSMIVT
-762 PTQNMIKNPVT
+762 PTQNMIKNPAT

-780 GRVFPLEIQQSYNY
+780 GRIFPLGIQQSYNY
-794 FALNNQITAIVTYD
+794 FALNNQVTAIVTYD
-808 GKEYTQ
+808 GREYTQ

-832 IVCKVEP
+832 IVCKIEP
-839 KESPENGALALESK
+839 KESPADGALALEFR
-853 PDKDNKTWNTDKKIG
+853 PDKDKTWNTGKKIG
-868 TAPFVVNIY
+868 TEVFSAKIY
-877 NRGTA
+877 NRGSLLT
-882 LSGDDK
+882 DET
-888 NKITKKWSMAGGN
+888 IMRKWSMAGGN

-908 IVESNGIVNTQKS
+908 IVESNGAVNTQKS
-921 EITGKLSNQ
+921 GIAGKLNNQ

-936 IYNNN
+936 TYNSN

-953 YKESES
+953 YEEL
-959 ESKLIKNIYIDKTKT
+959 ELITKIYIDKTRT

-979 YNSDGRNPLFNKNQG
+979 YNADGRNPLFNKNQG

-1013 HGGIDDIPVFVNNDK
+1013 HGGINDIVDAK
-1028 TVNPYKTHLPS
+1028 GES
-1039 TTSSLKLYQHKEGI
+1039 SATSSLKLYQHKEGI

-1059 EKQQESPQSEI
+1059 EKQQESPQLEI

-1080 KEIKEYEIY
+1080 KQIKEYEIY

-1117 LPNPSILA
+1117 LPNPSMLA

-1148 THIEI
+1148 IHIEI

-1223 AVFGLPES
+1223 AVFGLPED

-1282 YTDDNAPKSE
+1282 YTDDNAPESK

-1297 KDSGILLSAKPSY
+1297 KDSGIILSAKPSY

-1319 AKYDPKEGTV
+1319 AKYDPEKGTV
-1329 KTNEMGKGIYFAYND
+1329 TTNKMGEGIYFAYND

-1350 KDTNK
+1350 ENTNK

-1378 LFGIFLHHK
+1378 LFGIFLHHR
-1387 KRNLEGFLVNKDN
+1387 KRNLDGFLVDKTGK
-1400 IQIAKEN
+1400 IPIAGKN
-1407 DEFLRKNPEGESQE
+1407 DEFVLKNPDGESQE
-1421 KYGDD
+1421 RYSDD

-1477 IEKGVKNGR
+1477 IEKGAKNGR
-1486 TICKLFTETNGS
+1486 TICKIFTETNGS

-1518 PLNLYGN
+1518 PLNLYGD

-1530 SEPSSANTD
+1530 SNPSKANESP
-1539 DEEVKNKQ
+1539 EEKEKNKQ
-1547 AESNNSLS
+1547 TESNNSLS
-1555 LTNTECKIVI
+1555 LSKTECKILI
-1565 TERKVDTHQENGYI
+1565 TERKTDLNNENEYI
-1579 EYPSSYSFGQSAD
+1579 EYPSSYSFGQSAT
-1592 ININKGCKINVNDNY
+1592 IEINKGCTIKVNDGY
-1607 SLSSKMGISFSSEK
+1607 SLTSKMGISFSSEK
-1621 DYSVKSNSDI
+1621 DYSVKSSGDI
-1631 EFTKYSS
+1631 
-1638 VCEENTETNSGIK
+1638 V
-1651 LSKSRLKL
+1651 LSKESPVSETSSLISKIKISKESISL
-1659 SKDNVYMSANDN
+1659 LADEKDNY
-1671 NFIKINAE
+1671 IKINGKY
-1679 EGDLSEFNNTTVHNS
+1679 GDSLSKLEDITAHSAKTINIGTSGESSGVDENGKEYPPGP
-1694 GSIKLKALGF
+1694 GSI
-1704 TADSNNDNDKGC
+1704 T
-1716 FSNVILDSTGMEITS
+1716 LDSTGIEAVS
-1731 EGTQILIKNNFGITK
+1731 EGQQILIKNSLGK
-1746 GGENSTDISNSDIA
+1746 DDTDYNNA
-1760 GEVVIQNKNST
+1760 GEVVIQNKNNT
-1771 ILISPKKGVA
+1771 ILISPRSGVA
-1781 YGSGWNASGGIQ
+1781 YGSDWNASGGIQ

-1802 FLTSGLGIKT
+1802 FLTSGSGIKT
-1812 KGDFSA
+1812 R
-1818 EGNVYI
+1818 GNI
-1824 QMRKDHDGLG
+1824 S
-1834 DADGQIFT
+1834 T
-1842 DGNIN
+1842 DGDCYANYTHCKN
-1847 TQKDI
+1847 VRWLANDGVTPTADRW
-1852 VAAGGISAA
+1852 GIYDA
-1861 GGITSN
+1861 
-1867 AWVVSPNYWW
+1867 YWAI
-1877 KDDKTDAT
+1877 DELESRYDSLKTDYDKKVKEL
-1885 GNTNLLN
+1885 GKLQ
-1892 SISSLVNKFNNHT
+1892 SRFNNHT
-1905 HRFYVKSAKV
+1905 HRFYVNSAKV
-1915 SRESIAKGVYL
+1915 SGQAIAQGVYL
-1926 QGYDP
+1926 QGVNEQ
-1931 AGNLTGTPIEGV
+1931 GNAVGPPIKGTEALNQIKKFRYGV
-1943 NAMDYQKMHYP
+1943 ILRT
-1954 NGFKVFFRDMDYIN
+1954 RDMDYE
-1968 DKGVEVSGVS
+1968 DGVEVSGTS
-1978 STPNNKY
+1978 STPI

>member
-72 VLIPEGDFTKKKIII
+72 VLVPEGDFTKKKIII

-114 NTLYEGEDKAKKV
+114 NTLYEGKDNEDKVKKV

-147 LTFDETGKNNLL
+147 LTFDENGKNNLL

-188 EHRVRGKYWLDIVI
+188 EHRVRGKYWLNIVI

-221 KLSEEDKAANPYK
+221 KLPKEEAAISYK
-234 DVIEKLKQ
+234 ETVERLKQ
-242 YWFVEQVTDKDAL
+242 YWFIEEANEEAL
-255 KKALE
+255 KKAK
-260 EAKEE
+260 EATDE
-265 TKKISNLYQKNLNNK
+265 INSIYQENINNN

-288 AIKDIATALEEF
+288 AIEDIAASLNELSAL
-300 SSIQTNNML
+300 QVDNML
-309 EKSKEYIE
+309 KKSKEYIE
-317 KLDSKEYVVPK
+317 KLESKEYVVPK

-377 FVNETSIPLATA
+377 FVDKTDIPLATV

-398 IEIYGVRKIEAT
+398 IEIYGVKKIESA

-440 TTKADVDISV
+440 TTKLDVDISI

-462 ITTNSSNFNYYA
+462 ITTSSSNFNYYA

-493 NDSENLSYEN
+493 KDSENLSYEN
-503 HYKCVAVYKQSVIL
+503 HYKCIAVYKQSVIL

-561 FDEEHFDEDF
+561 FDKEHPDKDF

-584 ITYDKTLDELQKE
+584 ITYDKTLDDLQKE
-597 LKDVKNSEIDAS
+597 LKKVEESGIDAD

-633 SALKVDGLEFNEN
+633 SALKIDGLEFNEN

-669 KDGEEYQ
+669 EDEKEYQ

-762 PTQNMIKNPVT
+762 PIQNMIKNPVT

-780 GRVFPLEIQQSYNY
+780 GRVFPLEIKQSYNY
-794 FALNNQITAIVTYD
+794 FALNNQVTAIVTYD

-853 PDKDNKTWNTDKKIG
+853 PDKDDKTWNTNKKIG

-882 LSGDDK
+882 LLDDDK
-888 NKITKKWSMAGGN
+888 NKIIKKWSMAGGN

-908 IVESNGIVNTQKS
+908 IVESNGVVNLQTTG
-921 EITGKLSNQ
+921 ITGKLSNQ

-936 IYNNN
+936 TYNSN

-953 YKESES
+953 YKESE
-959 ESKLIKNIYIDKTKT
+959 LITKIYIDKTKT

-979 YNSDGRNPLFNKNQG
+979 YNADGRNPLFNKNQG
-994 ICIRIEGNANTNYY
+994 ICIRIEGNANTDYY

-1013 HGGIDDIPVFVNNDK
+1013 HGGINDIVYAK
-1028 TVNPYKTHLPS
+1028 GES
-1039 TTSSLKLYQHKEGI
+1039 SATSSLKLYQHKEGI
-1053 SYNENG
+1053 SYDENG

-1080 KEIKEYEIY
+1080 KQIKEYEIY
-1089 ISPVDIYSGE
+1089 ISPADIYSGE

-1117 LPNPSILA
+1117 LPKPSMLA
-1125 EVRIPICLTLNT
+1125 EIRIPICLTLNT

-1165 GAGEKNEQNQFTGI
+1165 GAGEKDSGNKFTGI
-1179 VMGKATTYDKVKNEN
+1179 VMGKATTYDKVNDK
-1194 GELVG
+1194 GESIE
-1199 DTSIGLLGY
+1199 DTSTGLLGY
-1208 ADGKQSIWLDAKSGK
+1208 SHGKQSILLDAESGK
-1223 AVFGLPES
+1223 AIFGLPED
-1231 QASPG
+1231 QAAQD

-1242 RIELVPGGTS
+1242 RIILDPGGTS
-1252 SIGNWKI
+1252 SIANWRI
-1259 GSRLLYNIVVN
+1259 GSRLLYNIVNSNDEN
-1270 GDQDSSGVLSGK
+1270 GKIAFEK
-1282 YTDDNAPKSE
+1282 YKDDYAPIFDKE
-1292 YSISP
+1292 EKGYSISP
-1297 KDSGILLSAKPSY
+1297 TDRGILLSANPSY
-1310 MSIKGQQFL
+1310 ISIKGQQFL
-1319 AKYDPKEGTV
+1319 AWPNPNYNPTTDPEKI
-1329 KTNEMGKGIYFAYND
+1329 KTNNISKNILFAHND
-1344 PVVTME
+1344 PTAKADSDKV
-1350 KDTNK
+1350 
-1355 TSGKS
+1355 SGKS

-1372 DPNQSA
+1372 DPSQSA
-1378 LFGIFLHHK
+1378 LFGIFLHHR
-1387 KRNLEGFLVNKDN
+1387 KRDPETGFLVDKTGK
-1400 IQIAKEN
+1400 IPIAGKN
-1407 DEFLRKNPEGESQE
+1407 DEFVLKNPDGESQE
-1421 KYGDD
+1421 RYSDD

-1438 DSYGRFVTNAL
+1438 DSYGRFITNAL
-1449 KESSIGIA
+1449 KESSVGIA
-1457 PGYVDAFGE
+1457 PGYVDAFGKS
-1466 PITSQVYSGLI
+1466 ITEQIYSGLI
-1477 IEKGVKNGR
+1477 IEKSSEDKIDGSE
-1486 TICKLFTETNGS
+1486 TICKIFTKSEKGK
-1498 DDNPLY
+1498 DNPLY

-1530 SEPSSANTD
+1530 SEPSSANDD
-1539 DEEVKNKQ
+1539 DEEVKNIQ

-1555 LTNTECKIVI
+1555 LSNTECKILI
-1565 TERKVDTHQENGYI
+1565 TERKIDPNNENEYI
-1579 EYPSSYSFGQSAD
+1579 EYPSSYSFGQSTT
-1592 ININKGCKINVNDNY
+1592 IEINKGCTIKVNDGY
-1607 SLSSKMGISFSSEK
+1607 SLTSNMGISFSSEK
-1621 DYSVKSNSDI
+1621 DYSVKSSGDI
-1631 EFTKYSS
+1631 
-1638 VCEENTETNSGIK
+1638 V
-1651 LSKSRLKL
+1651 LSKKSHVSEASSLISKIKISKESISL
-1659 SKDNVYMSANDN
+1659 LADEKDNY
-1671 NFIKINAE
+1671 IKINGKY
-1679 EGDLSEFNNTTVHNS
+1679 GDSLSKLEDITAHSAKTINIGTSGESTGVDENGKEYQPGP
-1694 GSIKLKALGF
+1694 GSI
-1704 TADSNNDNDKGC
+1704 T
-1716 FSNVILDSTGMEITS
+1716 LDSTGIEVVS
-1731 EGTQILIKNNFGITK
+1731 EGQQILIKNSFGKDDT
-1746 GGENSTDISNSDIA
+1746 NSDNA
-1760 GEVVIQNKNST
+1760 GDVVIQNKNNT
-1771 ILISPKKGVA
+1771 ILISPISGVA
-1781 YGSGWNASGGIQ
+1781 YDSGWDGTGGIQ

-1802 FLTSGLGIKT
+1802 FLSSGSGFET
-1812 KGDFSA
+1812 KGDIS
-1818 EGNVYI
+1818 
-1824 QMRKDHDGLG
+1824 
-1834 DADGQIFT
+1834 T
-1842 DGNIN
+1842 DGDCYANYTHCKNVRWLANDGVTPAADRWGIYDAYWAIDELESRYDSLK
-1847 TQKDI
+1847 KD
-1852 VAAGGISAA
+1852 
-1861 GGITSN
+1861 
-1867 AWVVSPNYWW
+1867 Y
-1877 KDDKTDAT
+1877 DKKVEE
-1885 GNTNLLN
+1885 
-1892 SISSLVNKFNNHT
+1892 LVELQSRFNNHT
-1905 HRFYVKSAKV
+1905 HSFYITSARV
-1915 SRESIAKGVYL
+1915 SGKAIAQGVYL
-1926 QGYDP
+1926 QGVDEQ
-1931 AGNLTGTPIEGV
+1931 GNVVGGPIEGTEALNHIKKFQYGV
-1943 NAMDYQKMHYP
+1943 ILRT
-1954 NGFKVFFRDMDYIN
+1954 RDMNYED
-1968 DKGVEVSGVS
+1968 GVKVSGTS
-1978 STPNNKY
+1978 STPR

>member
-32 ATIASCSDLLTNE
+32 ATISSCSDLLTNE

-53 IMTVYGASGKTYS
+53 IMTVYGTSGKTYA

-72 VLIPEGDFTKKKIII
+72 VLVPEGDFTKKKIII

-114 NTLYEGEDKAKKV
+114 NTLYEGKDNNEDKDKKV

-147 LTFDETGKNNLL
+147 LTFDENGKNNLL
-159 NLNAEELET
+159 SLDAEELET

-221 KLSEEDKAANPYK
+221 KLSEEDKAASSYK

-242 YWFVEQVTDKDAL
+242 YWFVEQTAENTLKEDKEETL
-255 KKALE
+255 KK
-260 EAKEE
+260 AKEE
-265 TKKISNLYQKNLNNK
+265 TEKISNLYQKNLNNN

-300 SSIQTNNML
+300 SSIQADNML

-328 PKYQTFTISSEKMTG
+328 PKYQTFTISSEEMTG

-356 FCPINTNNFLHLES
+356 FCPINTSNFLHLES

-377 FVNETSIPLATA
+377 FVDETNIPLATL
-389 KGNNIFVQN
+389 KGDNIFVQN

-410 NGDFKLQVGTPQGAI
+410 DGDFKLQVGTPQGAI
-425 FYSTDKSK
+425 FYSIDESK

-440 TTKADVDISV
+440 TTKSDVDISV
-450 NTNYYWFVEDVS
+450 NTNYYWFVEDIS
-462 ITTNSSNFNYYA
+462 ITTSSSNFNYYA

-503 HYKCVAVYKQSVIL
+503 HYKCIAVYKQSVIL

-533 IKSDIGTSFSFDR
+533 IKSNIGTSFSFDR
-546 GIPTLTCYVNDKSKN
+546 GTPILTCYVNDRSEN
-561 FDEEHFDEDF
+561 FEEEHPDEDF
-571 KFIWSVTEDAKST
+571 KFVWSVTEDAKST
-584 ITYDKTLDELQKE
+584 ITYDKTLDDLQKE
-597 LKDVKNSEIDAS
+597 LEEVKSSTIDPDNK
-609 LNDDQ
+609 LNDNE

-633 SALKVDGLEFNEN
+633 SALKVDGLEFDKN
-646 VMRYPV
+646 VMHYPV
-652 SSVNL
+652 STVNL
-657 VANIKCGVFLKF
+657 IAHIKCGVFLKS
-669 KDGEEYQ
+669 KTDGEYQ
-676 SIGTASIDLQNN
+676 SIGTASINLQNN

-709 SESGVAPNNERYTD
+709 SEFGVAPDSERYTD
-723 PLEVKPLECHFYDPA
+723 PLEVKPLECHFYDPT

-773 EKAEWYQ
+773 GKAEWYQ
-780 GRVFPLEIQQSYNY
+780 GRVFPLGIQQSYNY
-794 FALNNQITAIVTYD
+794 FALNNQVTAIVTYD
-808 GKEYTQ
+808 GREYTQ

-832 IVCKVEP
+832 IVCKIEP
-839 KESPENGALALESK
+839 KESPADGALALEFRPGK
-853 PDKDNKTWNTDKKIG
+853 DKMWNTGKKIG
-868 TAPFVVNIY
+868 TEVFSAKIY
-877 NRGTA
+877 NRGSLLT
-882 LSGDDK
+882 DET
-888 NKITKKWSMAGGN
+888 ITRKWSMAGGN

-921 EITGKLSNQ
+921 EVTGKLSNQ
-930 IIKAEV
+930 IIKTEV
-936 IYNNN
+936 TYNNN

-994 ICIRIEGNANTNYY
+994 ICIRINGDANTNYY

-1013 HGGIDDIPVFVNNDK
+1013 HGGIDDIIDGK
-1028 TVNPYKTHLPS
+1028 GS
-1039 TTSSLKLYQHKEGI
+1039 SSATSSLKLYKYKEGI
-1053 SYNENG
+1053 YYNEDG
-1059 EKQQESPQSEI
+1059 EKQQESPHSEI

-1080 KEIKEYEIY
+1080 KQIKEYEIY
-1089 ISPVDIYSGE
+1089 VSPADIYSGE

-1111 SKDEYE
+1111 SKNEYD
-1117 LPNPSILA
+1117 LLNPLMLA
-1125 EVRIPICLTLNT
+1125 EIRIPICLMLNT

-1165 GAGEKNEQNQFTGI
+1165 GAGEKNENNQFTGI
-1179 VMGKATTYDKVKNEN
+1179 VMGKATTYDKVNDKGESIEN
-1194 GELVG
+1194 
-1199 DTSIGLLGY
+1199 TSIGLLGY

-1223 AVFGLPES
+1223 AVFGLPED
-1231 QASPG
+1231 QATPD
-1236 NKYNEG
+1236 NRYNEG
-1242 RIELVPGGTS
+1242 RIELNPGGTS

-1270 GDQDSSGVLSGK
+1270 GDQNSSGVLSGK
-1282 YTDDNAPKSE
+1282 YTDDNAPESE

-1319 AKYDPKEGTV
+1319 AKYNPKKGIVE
-1329 KTNEMGKGIYFAYND
+1329 TNKMGKGIYFAYND

-1387 KRNLEGFLVNKDN
+1387 KRNLNGFLVNKDD
-1400 IQIAKEN
+1400 IPIAGKN
-1407 DEFLRKNPEGESQE
+1407 DEFLAIDDNDPQK
-1421 KYGDD
+1421 KYSDE

-1449 KESSIGIA
+1449 KESSVGIA
-1457 PGYVDAFGE
+1457 PGYVDAFGH
-1466 PITSQVYSGLI
+1466 PIIEQAYSGLI
-1477 IEKGVKNGR
+1477 IEKGAKNGK
-1486 TICKLFTETNGS
+1486 TICKIFTETNGS
-1498 DDNPLY
+1498 DNDPLF
-1504 ISGAAEGSTDEYSR
+1504 ISGAVEGTNDEYSR

-1530 SEPSSANTD
+1530 SKPSSAND
-1539 DEEVKNKQ
+1539 GDEKVKNIIQ

-1555 LTNTECKIVI
+1555 LSNTECKIVI
-1565 TERKVDTHQENGYI
+1565 TERKVDTNQENGYI
-1579 EYPSSYSFGQSAD
+1579 EYPSSYSFGQSAN
-1592 ININKGCKINVNDNY
+1592 ININKGCTINVNDDY
-1607 SLSSKMGISFSSEK
+1607 SLKTAVGGMSFISEK
-1621 DYSVKSNSDI
+1621 DYSIESNGDI
-1631 EFTKYSS
+1631 
-1638 VCEENTETNSGIK
+1638 I
-1651 LSKSRLKL
+1651 LSKKSSTSETSFLTSKIKISKESISL
-1659 SKDNVYMSANDN
+1659 LADEKDNY
-1671 NFIKINAE
+1671 IKINGKYGDSLSKLEDITAHSAKTINIGTSGESSGVDENGE
-1679 EGDLSEFNNTTVHNS
+1679 EYSPGP
-1694 GSIKLKALGF
+1694 GSI
-1704 TADSNNDNDKGC
+1704 T
-1716 FSNVILDSTGMEITS
+1716 LDSTGIEVTS
-1731 EGTQILIKNNFGITK
+1731 EGSQILIKNSLGKND
-1746 GGENSTDISNSDIA
+1746 TDVNKA

-1771 ILISPKKGVA
+1771 ILIGPRSGVA
-1781 YGSGWNASGGIQ
+1781 YGSEWSATGGIQ

-1802 FLTSGLGIKT
+1802 FLSSGSGIET
-1812 KGDFSA
+1812 KGDCRVADYVHCKNLKWLNDKGEPDIDHWKIPDAYWAICAIEDS
-1818 EGNVYI
+1818 YDSLK
-1824 QMRKDHDGLG
+1824 KDYDEKVEELK
-1834 DADGQIFT
+1834 ALQSRF
-1842 DGNIN
+1842 
-1847 TQKDI
+1847 
-1852 VAAGGISAA
+1852 
-1861 GGITSN
+1861 
-1867 AWVVSPNYWW
+1867 
-1877 KDDKTDAT
+1877 
-1885 GNTNLLN
+1885 N
-1892 SISSLVNKFNNHT
+1892 SHT
-1905 HRFYVKSAKV
+1905 HRFYVNSARV
-1915 SRESIAKGVYL
+1915 SGQAIAQGVYL
-1926 QGYDP
+1926 QGVNEQ
-1931 AGNLTGTPIEGV
+1931 GNAIGAPIEGTEALNQIKKFRYGV
-1943 NAMDYQKMHYP
+1943 ILRT
-1954 NGFKVFFRDMDYIN
+1954 RDMDYK
-1968 DKGVEVSGVS
+1968 DKDDVEVSGTS
-1978 STPNNKY
+1978 STPR

>member
-32 ATIASCSDLLTNE
+32 ATISSCSDLLTNE

-53 IMTVYGASGKTYS
+53 IMTVYGTSGKTYA

-72 VLIPEGDFTKKKIII
+72 VLVPEGDFTKKKLII

-114 NTLYEGEDKAKKV
+114 NTLFEGEDNEGKVKKV
-127 YPVGLNSYFR
+127 YPVGLKSYFR

-147 LTFDETGKNNLL
+147 LTFDENGKNNLL

-221 KLSEEDKAANPYK
+221 KISEEDKAASSYK
-234 DVIEKLKQ
+234 QIVEKINKIWLEKAAEATENILKGT
-242 YWFVEQVTDKDAL
+242 EDAL
-255 KKALE
+255 KEAKKALE

-265 TKKISNLYQKNLNNK
+265 TKKISSLYQKNLNNK

-356 FCPINTNNFLHLES
+356 FCPINTDNFLHLES

-377 FVNETSIPLATA
+377 FIDKTNIPLATL
-389 KGNNIFVQN
+389 KGDNIFVQN

-410 NGDFKLQVGTPQGAI
+410 DGDFKLQVGTPQGAI
-425 FYSTDKSK
+425 FYSIDESK

-450 NTNYYWFVEDVS
+450 NTNYYWFVEDIS
-462 ITTNSSNFNYYA
+462 ITASSSNFNYYA

-493 NDSENLSYEN
+493 KGSENLSYEN

-546 GIPTLTCYVNDKSKN
+546 GIPTLTCYVNDRSKN
-561 FDEEHFDEDF
+561 FEEEHPDEDF

-584 ITYDKTLDELQKE
+584 ITYDKTLEELQKE
-597 LKDVKNSEIDAS
+597 LEEVKNSTIDAD
-609 LNDDQ
+609 LNDND
-614 KKIAEKEKNS
+614 KKTAEKEKNS

-633 SALKVDGLEFNEN
+633 SALKVDGLEFDKN
-646 VMRYPV
+646 VMHYPV
-652 SSVNL
+652 STVNL
-657 VANIKCGVFLKF
+657 IAHIKCGVFLKS
-669 KDGEEYQ
+669 KTDEKYQ
-676 SIGTASIDLQNN
+676 SIGTASINLQNN

-762 PTQNMIKNPVT
+762 PAQNMVKNPAT

-780 GRVFPLEIQQSYNY
+780 GRVFPLGIQQSYNY
-794 FALNNQITAIVTYD
+794 FALNNQVTAIVTYD
-808 GKEYTQ
+808 GREYTQ

-832 IVCKVEP
+832 IVCKIEP
-839 KESPENGALALESK
+839 KESPADGALALEFR
-853 PDKDNKTWNTDKKIG
+853 PDKDKMWNTGKKIG
-868 TAPFVVNIY
+868 TEVFFAKIY
-877 NRGTA
+877 NRGSLLT
-882 LSGDDK
+882 DE
-888 NKITKKWSMAGGN
+888 KITKKWSMAGGN

-908 IVESNGIVNTQKS
+908 IVESSGVVNSQDST
-921 EITGKLSNQ
+921 ITGKLNNQ

-936 IYNNN
+936 TYNSN

-953 YKESES
+953 YKESE
-959 ESKLIKNIYIDKTKT
+959 LIKNIYIDKTKT

-979 YNSDGRNPLFNKNQG
+979 YNNDGRNPLFNKNQG
-994 ICIRIEGNANTNYY
+994 ICIRIDGKIDTDYC

-1013 HGGIDDIPVFVNNDK
+1013 HGGVNDVVEEK
-1028 TVNPYKTHLPS
+1028 GAS
-1039 TTSSLKLYQHKEGI
+1039 SSTSSLKLYQYKEGI
-1053 SYNENG
+1053 YYNENG
-1059 EKQQESPQSEI
+1059 EKQQESPYSEI
-1070 LQETPEDQKN
+1070 LQETPEDQKD
-1080 KEIKEYEIY
+1080 KQIKEYEIY
-1089 ISPVDIYSGE
+1089 ISPADVYSGE

-1117 LPNPSILA
+1117 LPNPSMLA

-1165 GAGEKNEQNQFTGI
+1165 GAGEKNEKNQFTGI

-1199 DTSIGLLGY
+1199 NTSIGLLGY

-1223 AVFGLPES
+1223 AVFGLPED
-1231 QASPG
+1231 QASAG

-1242 RIELVPGGTS
+1242 RIELVPNGTS

-1259 GSRLLYNIVVN
+1259 GSRLLYNVVVD

-1282 YTDDNAPKSE
+1282 YTDDSAPESE

-1297 KDSGILLSAKPSY
+1297 KDSGIILSAKPSY

-1319 AKYDPKEGTV
+1319 AKYDPKKGIVT
-1329 KTNEMGKGIYFAYND
+1329 TNKMGEGIYFAYND

-1350 KDTNK
+1350 ENTNK

-1372 DPNQSA
+1372 DPNQSV
-1378 LFGIFLHHK
+1378 LFGIFLHHR

-1400 IQIAKEN
+1400 TPIAGKN
-1407 DEFLRKNPEGESQE
+1407 DEFLLKNPDGESQE
-1421 KYGDD
+1421 KYGNEDI
-1426 DVVWERTPKVYI
+1426 VWERIPKVYI
-1438 DSYGRFVTNAL
+1438 DSYGRFITNAL
-1449 KESSIGIA
+1449 KESSVGIA
-1457 PGYVDAFGE
+1457 PGYVVGFGKSM
-1466 PITSQVYSGLI
+1466 TAKAYSGVT
-1477 IEKGVKNGR
+1477 IEKGSEDKIDGSE
-1486 TICKLFTETNGS
+1486 TICKIFTKSEKGK
-1498 DDNPLY
+1498 DNPLY
-1504 ISGAAEGSTDEYSR
+1504 ISGASEGANDEYSR

-1530 SEPSSANTD
+1530 SEPSSSANSD
-1539 DEEVKNKQ
+1539 DEKVKNTQ
-1547 AESNNSLS
+1547 TESNNSLS
-1555 LTNTECKIVI
+1555 LSNTECKIVI
-1565 TERKVDTHQENGYI
+1565 TERKIDTSQENGYI
-1579 EYPSSYSFGQSAD
+1579 EYPSSYSFGQSANID
-1592 ININKGCKINVNDNY
+1592 INKGCTIKVNDDYSLKTTIGGMSFTSKKDYSIESNGDIILSKKSPTSETSFLTSKINISKESISLLADENDNY
-1607 SLSSKMGISFSSEK
+1607 IKINGKYGDSLSRLENITAHSAKTI
-1621 DYSVKSNSDI
+1621 NI
-1631 EFTKYSS
+1631 ETSGKRDGVDENGKKYSS
-1638 VCEENTETNSGIK
+1638 CPGNIT
-1651 LSKSRLKL
+1651 
-1659 SKDNVYMSANDN
+1659 
-1671 NFIKINAE
+1671 
-1679 EGDLSEFNNTTVHNS
+1679 
-1694 GSIKLKALGF
+1694 
-1704 TADSNNDNDKGC
+1704 
-1716 FSNVILDSTGMEITS
+1716 LDSTGMEITS
-1731 EGTQILIKNNFGITK
+1731 EGQQILIKNNLGKDDT
-1746 GGENSTDISNSDIA
+1746 NSNNA
-1760 GEVVIQNKNST
+1760 GEVVIQNKNNT
-1771 ILISPKKGVA
+1771 ILISPRSGIA
-1781 YGSGWNASGGIQ
+1781 YGSNWIASGGIQ

-1802 FLTSGLGIKT
+1802 FLSSGLGIKT
-1812 KGDFSA
+1812 HGD
-1818 EGNVYI
+1818 
-1824 QMRKDHDGLG
+1824 
-1834 DADGQIFT
+1834 
-1842 DGNIN
+1842 
-1847 TQKDI
+1847 
-1852 VAAGGISAA
+1852 ISA
-1861 GGITSN
+1861 N
-1867 AWVVSPNYWW
+1867 NYWW
-1877 KDDKTDAT
+1877 GKKNETDPEVTDAT
-1885 GNTNLLN
+1885 GAHNIWDAITN
-1892 SISSLVNKFNNHT
+1892 LVNKIGEVADNLSDFIENRFNNHT
-1905 HRFYVKSAKV
+1905 HRFYVNSARV

-1943 NAMDYQKMHYP
+1943 NAINYQKMHYP
-1954 NGFKVFFRDMDYIN
+1954 NGFKVFFRDMNYI
-1968 DKGVEVSGVS
+1968 DDEGVEASGIS
-1978 STPNNKY
+1978 STPNN

>member
-32 ATIASCSDLLTNE
+32 ATIASCSNLLTNE

-87 DSASYKEDDQN
+87 DSASHKEDDQN

-114 NTLYEGEDKAKKV
+114 NTLYECKDNEDKVKKV

-147 LTFDETGKNNLL
+147 LTFDENGKNNLL

-221 KLSEEDKAANPYK
+221 KLSENETAISYK
-234 DVIEKLKQ
+234 EVIEKLKQ
-242 YWFVEQVTDKDAL
+242 YWFIEQAQTTEEAEKAL
-255 KKALE
+255 K

-265 TKKISNLYQKNLNNK
+265 TNKINNLYQKKLNNN
-280 GNSSAEIK
+280 NSSAEIK
-288 AIKDIATALEEF
+288 AIKDISNFLDEL
-300 SSIQTNNML
+300 SLLKVDNMK

-317 KLDSKEYVVPK
+317 KLESKEYVVPK

-377 FVNETSIPLATA
+377 FVDKTDIPLATV

-398 IEIYGVRKIEAT
+398 IEIYGVKKIESA

-425 FYSTDKSK
+425 FYSTDESK

-440 TTKADVDISV
+440 TTKSDVDISI

-462 ITTNSSNFNYYA
+462 ITTSSSNFNYYA

-493 NDSENLSYEN
+493 KDSENLSYEN

-561 FDEEHFDEDF
+561 FDEEHSDEDF

-597 LKDVKNSEIDAS
+597 LKDVEDSEIDAS

-633 SALKVDGLEFNEN
+633 SALKIDGLEFNEN

-669 KDGEEYQ
+669 KDGKEYQ

-738 GFEVNEDTY
+738 GFEVNKDTY

-762 PTQNMIKNPVT
+762 PTQNMIKNPVI

-794 FALNNQITAIVTYD
+794 FALNNQVTAIVTYD

-839 KESPENGALALESK
+839 EESPENGALALESK

-888 NKITKKWSMAGGN
+888 NKIIKKWSMAGGN

-908 IVESNGIVNTQKS
+908 IVESNGVVNPQTAG
-921 EITGKLSNQ
+921 ITGKLSNQ

-936 IYNNN
+936 TYNSN

-953 YKESES
+953 YEEL
-959 ESKLIKNIYIDKTKT
+959 ELITKIYIDKTRT

-979 YNSDGRNPLFNKNQG
+979 YNADGRNPLFNKNQG

-1013 HGGIDDIPVFVNNDK
+1013 HGGINDIVDAK
-1028 TVNPYKTHLPS
+1028 GES
-1039 TTSSLKLYQHKEGI
+1039 SATSSLKLYQHKEGI
-1053 SYNENG
+1053 FYDENG
-1059 EKQQESPQSEI
+1059 EKQQESPQSRI

-1080 KEIKEYEIY
+1080 KQIKEYEIY

-1099 YCNNLVRARIYS
+1099 YCNNLVKARIYS

-1117 LPNPSILA
+1117 LPNPSMLA

-1165 GAGEKNEQNQFTGI
+1165 GAGEKNENNQFTGI

-1208 ADGKQSIWLDAKSGK
+1208 ADGKQSIWLDAESGK
-1223 AVFGLPES
+1223 AVFGLTED
-1231 QASPG
+1231 QASQN

-1242 RIELVPGGTS
+1242 RIILDPGGTS

-1297 KDSGILLSAKPSY
+1297 KDSGILLSARPSY

-1319 AKYDPKEGTV
+1319 AKYDPEKGTV
-1329 KTNEMGKGIYFAYND
+1329 TTNKMGEGIYFAYND

-1350 KDTNK
+1350 ENTNK

-1387 KRNLEGFLVNKDN
+1387 KRNLDGFLVNKDN
-1400 IQIAKEN
+1400 IKIAGKN

-1421 KYGDD
+1421 KYGDE

-1449 KESSIGIA
+1449 KESSVGIA
-1457 PGYVDAFGE
+1457 PGYVVGFGKSL
-1466 PITSQVYSGLI
+1466 TDKAYSGLT
-1477 IEKGVKNGR
+1477 IEKGSEDKIEGSE
-1486 TICKLFTETNGS
+1486 TICKIFTKSEKGK
-1498 DDNPLY
+1498 DNPLY
-1504 ISGAAEGSTDEYSR
+1504 ISGASEGTNDEYSR
-1518 PLNLYGN
+1518 PLNFYGN

-1530 SEPSSANTD
+1530 SESSSANTD
-1539 DEEVKNKQ
+1539 DEKVKNKQ

-1555 LTNTECKIVI
+1555 LSKNECKILI
-1565 TERKVDTHQENGYI
+1565 TERKTDPNNENEYI
-1579 EYPSSYSFGQSAD
+1579 EYPSSYSFGQSAT
-1592 ININKGCKINVNDNY
+1592 IEINKGCTIKVNDGY
-1607 SLSSKMGISFSSEK
+1607 SLTSKMDISFSSEK
-1621 DYSVKSNSDI
+1621 DYSVKSNGDI
-1631 EFTKYSS
+1631 
-1638 VCEENTETNSGIK
+1638 V
-1651 LSKSRLKL
+1651 LSKESPGSKTSSLTSKIKISKESISL
-1659 SKDNVYMSANDN
+1659 LADEKDNY
-1671 NFIKINAE
+1671 IKINGKY
-1679 EGDLSEFNNTTVHNS
+1679 GDSLSKLEDITAHSSKTINIGTSGESSGVDENGKEYPPCP
-1694 GSIKLKALGF
+1694 GSI
-1704 TADSNNDNDKGC
+1704 T
-1716 FSNVILDSTGMEITS
+1716 LDSTGIEVVS
-1731 EGTQILIKNNFGITK
+1731 EGQQILIKNSFGKDDT
-1746 GGENSTDISNSDIA
+1746 NYDNA
-1760 GEVVIQNKNST
+1760 GEVVIQNKNNT
-1771 ILISPKKGVA
+1771 ILISPRSGVA
-1781 YGSGWNASGGIQ
+1781 YGSGWYGTGGIQ

-1802 FLTSGLGIKT
+1802 FLTSGSGIKT
-1812 KGDFSA
+1812 KGDISA

-1824 QMRKDHDGLG
+1824 TKKIDSEGNIIANGQIT
-1834 DADGQIFT
+1834 ADGKVTCSNVYWNDGSTIGGKDSVWYELIYMLNLYNSHTHTT
-1842 DGNIN
+1842 DVYVPGQSD
-1847 TQKDI
+1847 TQTVEIEAVSGSDELT
-1852 VAAGGISAA
+1852 VGRYNE
-1861 GGITSN
+1861 N
-1867 AWVVSPNYWW
+1867 AVWEPI
-1877 KDDKTDAT
+1877 AT
-1885 GNTNLLN
+1885 GVLQKA
-1892 SISSLVNKFNNHT
+1892 I
-1905 HRFYVKSAKV
+1905 KV
-1915 SRESIAKGVYL
+1915 SKDVELNV
-1926 QGYDP
+1926 P
-1931 AGNLTGTPIEGV
+1931 ARTIT
-1943 NAMDYQKMHYP
+1943 
-1954 NGFKVFFRDMDYIN
+1954 
-1968 DKGVEVSGVS
+1968 VELGPPEQQMWYKENS
-1978 STPNNKY
+1978 

>member
-114 NTLYEGEDKAKKV
+114 NTLYEGKDNEDKVKKV

-147 LTFDETGKNNLL
+147 LTFDENGKNNLL

-221 KLSEEDKAANPYK
+221 KLSEEDKTASSYK

-288 AIKDIATALEEF
+288 AIKDIVTALEKF
-300 SSIQTNNML
+300 SSIQVDNML

-317 KLDSKEYVVPK
+317 KLESKEYIVPK
-328 PKYQTFTISSEKMTG
+328 PKYQTFTISSEEMTG

-356 FCPINTNNFLHLES
+356 FCPIDTNNFLHLES

-377 FVNETSIPLATA
+377 FVDETNITLATL
-389 KGNNIFVQN
+389 KGDNIFVQN

-410 NGDFKLQVGTPQGAI
+410 DGDFKLQVGTPQGAI
-425 FYSTDKSK
+425 FYSTDESK

-440 TTKADVDISV
+440 TTKADIDISV

-493 NDSENLSYEN
+493 KGSENLSYEN

-533 IKSDIGTSFSFDR
+533 IKSNIGTSFSFDR
-546 GIPTLTCYVNDKSKN
+546 GTPILTCYVNDRSEN
-561 FDEEHFDEDF
+561 FEEGHSDEDF

-597 LKDVKNSEIDAS
+597 LEDVEDSAIDAD
-609 LNDDQ
+609 LNDND
-614 KKIAEKEKNS
+614 KKTAEKEKNS

-633 SALKVDGLEFNEN
+633 SALKVDGLEFDKN
-646 VMRYPV
+646 VMHYPV
-652 SSVNL
+652 STVNL
-657 VANIKCGVFLKF
+657 IAHIKCGVFLKSEA
-669 KDGEEYQ
+669 DGKYQ
-676 SIGTASIDLQNN
+676 SIGTAGINLQNN

-699 ITNGDQVFQY
+699 IANGDQIFQY
-709 SESGVAPNNERYTD
+709 SESGVAPDNERYTD
-723 PLEVKPLECHFYDPA
+723 PLEVKPLECHFYDPT

-762 PTQNMIKNPVT
+762 PTQNMVKNPAT

-780 GRVFPLEIQQSYNY
+780 GRVFPLGIQQSYNY
-794 FALNNQITAIVTYD
+794 FALNNQVTAIVTYD

-832 IVCKVEP
+832 IVCKIEP
-839 KESPENGALALESK
+839 KESPADGILALESR
-853 PDKDNKTWNTDKKIG
+853 PDKDKMWNTDKKIG
-868 TAPFVVNIY
+868 TEVFDVKIY
-877 NRGTA
+877 NRGSLLT
-882 LSGDDK
+882 DK
-888 NKITKKWSMAGGN
+888 TITRKWSMAGGN

-908 IVESNGIVNTQKS
+908 IVESNGAVNTQKLGVA
-921 EITGKLSNQ
+921 GKLNNQ

-936 IYNNN
+936 TYNSN

-953 YKESES
+953 YKESE
-959 ESKLIKNIYIDKTKT
+959 LIKNIYIDKTKT

-994 ICIRIEGNANTNYY
+994 ICIRIDGDANTNYY

-1013 HGGIDDIPVFVNNDK
+1013 HGGIDDVVEEK
-1028 TVNPYKTHLPS
+1028 GAS
-1039 TTSSLKLYQHKEGI
+1039 SSTSSLKLYKYKEGI
-1053 SYNENG
+1053 YYNENG
-1059 EKQQESPQSEI
+1059 EKQQESPYLEI
-1070 LQETPEDQKN
+1070 LQETPEDQKD
-1080 KEIKEYEIY
+1080 KQIKEYEIY
-1089 ISPVDIYSGE
+1089 ISPVDVYSGE

-1111 SKDEYE
+1111 SKNEYD
-1117 LPNPSILA
+1117 LLNPSMLA
-1125 EVRIPICLTLNT
+1125 EIRIPICLTLNT

-1165 GAGEKNEQNQFTGI
+1165 GAGEKDSKNKFTGI
-1179 VMGKATTYDKVKNEN
+1179 VMGKATTYDKVNDK
-1194 GELVG
+1194 GESIE

-1208 ADGKQSIWLDAKSGK
+1208 SHGKQSIWLDAESGK
-1223 AVFGLPES
+1223 AIFGLPED
-1231 QASPG
+1231 QASAE

-1242 RIELVPGGTS
+1242 RILLDPGGTS
-1252 SIGNWKI
+1252 LIANWRI
-1259 GSRLLYNIVVN
+1259 GSRLLYNIINNN
-1270 GDQDSSGVLSGK
+1270 GESGEIAFEK
-1282 YTDDNAPKSE
+1282 YKDDYAPIFDEKE
-1292 YSISP
+1292 KGYSISP
-1297 KDSGILLSAKPSY
+1297 TDRGILLSANPSY
-1310 MSIKGQQFL
+1310 ISIKGQQFL
-1319 AKYDPKEGTV
+1319 VWPNLDYNPTTDPEKI
-1329 KTNEMGKGIYFAYND
+1329 KTNSISKNILFAHND
-1344 PVVTME
+1344 PTARA
-1350 KDTNK
+1350 DSNK
-1355 TSGKS
+1355 VSGKS

-1372 DPNQSA
+1372 DPSQAA
-1378 LFGIFLHHK
+1378 LFGVFLHHR
-1387 KRNLEGFLVNKDN
+1387 KRNTDGYLVNDSG
-1400 IQIAKEN
+1400 IQIAGDN
-1407 DEFLRKNPEGESQE
+1407 DDFIAIDPDNDPQK
-1421 KYGDD
+1421 KYSDK

-1438 DSYGRFVTNAL
+1438 DSYGRFITNAL
-1449 KESSIGIA
+1449 KESSVGIA
-1457 PGYVDAFGE
+1457 PGYVDAFGSS
-1466 PITSQVYSGLI
+1466 ITENVYSGLI
-1477 IEKGVKNGR
+1477 IEKGSEDKIDGSE
-1486 TICKLFTETNGS
+1486 TICKIFTKSEKGK
-1498 DDNPLY
+1498 DNPLY
-1504 ISGAAEGSTDEYSR
+1504 ISGASEGATDEYSR
-1518 PLNLYGN
+1518 PLNLYGD

-1530 SEPSSANTD
+1530 SNPSKANSS
-1539 DEEVKNKQ
+1539 EEEEAKNKQ
-1547 AESNNSLS
+1547 TESNNSLS
-1555 LTNTECKIVI
+1555 LSNTECKIVI
-1565 TERKVDTHQENGYI
+1565 TERKIDTSQENGYI
-1579 EYPSSYSFGQSAD
+1579 EYPSSYSFGQSAN
-1592 ININKGCKINVNDNY
+1592 ININKGCTIKVNNDY
-1607 SLSSKMGISFSSEK
+1607 SLTSITGGISFTSEK
-1621 DYSVKSNSDI
+1621 DYSIESNGDI
-1631 EFTKYSS
+1631 
-1638 VCEENTETNSGIK
+1638 V
-1651 LSKSRLKL
+1651 LSKKSPTSETSFLT
-1659 SKDNVYMSANDN
+1659 SKINISKENISLLVDENDN
-1671 NFIKINAE
+1671 YIKINGKY
-1679 EGDLSEFNNTTVHNS
+1679 GDSLSRLEDITAHSAKTINIETS
-1694 GSIKLKALGF
+1694 GKRDGVDENGKEYSPCPGNI
-1704 TADSNNDNDKGC
+1704 T
-1716 FSNVILDSTGMEITS
+1716 LDSTGMEITS
-1731 EGTQILIKNNFGITK
+1731 EGQQILIKNNLGKDDTNFD
-1746 GGENSTDISNSDIA
+1746 NA

-1771 ILISPKKGVA
+1771 ILISPRSGIA
-1781 YGSGWNASGGIQ
+1781 YGSKWNASGGIQ

-1802 FLTSGLGIKT
+1802 FLTSGGGLKT
-1812 KGDFSA
+1812 KGDISTDNDCHV
-1818 EGNVYI
+1818 ENYVLCRNVYWN
-1824 QMRKDHDGLG
+1824 DGSTIGGSDSVWGALIYMLNLYNSHTHTTSVYVQ
-1834 DADGQIFT
+1834 GQS
-1842 DGNIN
+1842 D
-1847 TQKDI
+1847 TQTVEIEAVSTSDKLTVGEYDDN
-1852 VAAGGISAA
+1852 GIWQAL
-1861 GGITSN
+1861 
-1867 AWVVSPNYWW
+1867 
-1877 KDDKTDAT
+1877 AT
-1885 GNTNLLN
+1885 GVLQKAL
-1892 SISSLVNKFNNHT
+1892 
-1905 HRFYVKSAKV
+1905 KV
-1915 SRESIAKGVYL
+1915 SKDVTLSV
-1926 QGYDP
+1926 P
-1931 AGNLTGTPIEGV
+1931 AQTLTVKLEHPDQQMWYKE
-1943 NAMDYQKMHYP
+1943 N
-1954 NGFKVFFRDMDYIN
+1954 
-1968 DKGVEVSGVS
+1968 S
-1978 STPNNKY
+1978 

>member
-53 IMTVYGASGKTYS
+53 IMTVYGTSGKTYS

-114 NTLYEGEDKAKKV
+114 NTLYEGKDNEDKVKKV

-147 LTFDETGKNNLL
+147 LIFDENGKNNLL

-221 KLSEEDKAANPYK
+221 KISEEDKVASSYK

-288 AIKDIATALEEF
+288 AIKDIVTALEEF
-300 SSIQTNNML
+300 SSIQVDNML

-317 KLDSKEYVVPK
+317 KLESKEYVVSK

-356 FCPINTNNFLHLES
+356 FCPINTSNFLHLES

-377 FVNETSIPLATA
+377 FVDKTDIPLATV

-398 IEIYGVRKIEAT
+398 IEIYGVKKIESA

-425 FYSTDKSK
+425 FYSTDESK

-440 TTKADVDISV
+440 TTKSDVDISI
-450 NTNYYWFVEDVS
+450 NTNYYWFIEDVS
-462 ITTNSSNFNYYA
+462 ITTSSNNFNYYA

-493 NDSENLSYEN
+493 KDSENLSYEN

-561 FDEEHFDEDF
+561 FDEKHPDKDF

-584 ITYDKTLDELQKE
+584 ITYDKTLDKLQKE
-597 LKDVKNSEIDAS
+597 LENVKNSTVDAS
-609 LNDDQ
+609 YDDNQ
-614 KKIAEKEKNS
+614 KKVAEKEKNS

-633 SALKVDGLEFNEN
+633 SALKIDGLEFNEN

-839 KESPENGALALESK
+839 EESPENGALALESK
-853 PDKDNKTWNTDKKIG
+853 PDEDNKTWNTGKKIG

-882 LSGDDK
+882 LLGDDK
-888 NKITKKWSMAGGN
+888 NKIIKKWSMAGGN

-908 IVESNGIVNTQKS
+908 IVESNGVVNSQKAG
-921 EITGKLSNQ
+921 ITGKLSNQ

-936 IYNNN
+936 TYNNN

-994 ICIRIEGNANTNYY
+994 ICMRINGDANTNYY

-1013 HGGIDDIPVFVNNDK
+1013 HGGIDDIPVFVNSDK
-1028 TVNPYKTHLPS
+1028 TINPYKTHLPS

-1053 SYNENG
+1053 FYDENG

-1080 KEIKEYEIY
+1080 KQIKEYEIY

-1117 LPNPSILA
+1117 LPNPSMLA

-1223 AVFGLPES
+1223 AVFGLPED
-1231 QASPG
+1231 QASQN

-1242 RIELVPGGTS
+1242 RIILDPGGTS
-1252 SIGNWKI
+1252 SIANWRI
-1259 GSRLLYNIVVN
+1259 GSRLLYNIVN
-1270 GDQDSSGVLSGK
+1270 NDNEGSEIASEKYKGD
-1282 YTDDNAPKSE
+1282 YAPIFGE
-1292 YSISP
+1292 EEGYSISP
-1297 KDSGILLSAKPSY
+1297 KDSGIILSAKPSY
-1310 MSIKGQQFL
+1310 ISIKGQQFL
-1319 AKYDPKEGTV
+1319 AEYDPKEGIV
-1329 KTNEMGKGIYFAYND
+1329 KTNKMGEGIYFAYND

-1350 KDTNK
+1350 ENTNK

-1378 LFGIFLHHK
+1378 LFGIFLHHR
-1387 KRNLEGFLVNKDN
+1387 KRNLDGFLVDKDN
-1400 IQIAKEN
+1400 IKIAGEN

-1421 KYGDD
+1421 RYSDD

-1504 ISGAAEGSTDEYSR
+1504 ISGAAEGSTNEYSR

-1539 DEEVKNKQ
+1539 DEKVKNKQ

-1555 LTNTECKIVI
+1555 LSKTECKILI
-1565 TERKVDTHQENGYI
+1565 TERKIDTHNENEYI
-1579 EYPSSYSFGQSAD
+1579 EYPSSYSFGQSAT
-1592 ININKGCKINVNDNY
+1592 IEINKGCTIKVNDGY
-1607 SLSSKMGISFSSEK
+1607 SLSSKMDISFSSEK
-1621 DYSVKSNSDI
+1621 DYSVKSSGDI
-1631 EFTKYSS
+1631 
-1638 VCEENTETNSGIK
+1638 V
-1651 LSKSRLKL
+1651 LSKESPVSETSSLISKIKISKESISL
-1659 SKDNVYMSANDN
+1659 LADEKDNY
-1671 NFIKINAE
+1671 IKINGKY
-1679 EGDLSEFNNTTVHNS
+1679 GDSLSKLDDITAHSAKTINIGTSGESSGIDENGKEYPPGP
-1694 GSIKLKALGF
+1694 GSI
-1704 TADSNNDNDKGC
+1704 T
-1716 FSNVILDSTGMEITS
+1716 LDSTGIEVVS
-1731 EGTQILIKNNFGITK
+1731 EGQQILIKNSFGKDDT
-1746 GGENSTDISNSDIA
+1746 NDDNA
-1760 GEVVIQNKNST
+1760 GEVVIQNKNNT
-1771 ILISPKKGVA
+1771 ILISPRSGVA

-1802 FLTSGLGIKT
+1802 FLTSGSGIKT
-1812 KGDFSA
+1812 KGDISA
-1818 EGNVYI
+1818 EGNI
-1824 QMRKDHDGLG
+1824 IANGQIT
-1834 DADGQIFT
+1834 ADGNVT
-1842 DGNIN
+1842 ANNYYWGGVDGYGNP
-1847 TQKDI
+1847 
-1852 VAAGGISAA
+1852 
-1861 GGITSN
+1861 
-1867 AWVVSPNYWW
+1867 WL
-1877 KDDKTDAT
+1877 DAT
-1885 GNTNLLN
+1885 GANNVWQAITNLVN
-1892 SISSLVNKFNNHT
+1892 RISNVASDLSNFITNRFNNHT
-1905 HRFYVKSAKV
+1905 HSFYITSARV
-1915 SRESIAKGVYL
+1915 SGQAIAKGVYL
-1926 QGYDP
+1926 QGVDEQ
-1931 AGNLTGTPIEGV
+1931 GNVVGGPVEGTEALNHVKKFRYGV
-1943 NAMDYQKMHYP
+1943 ILRT
-1954 NGFKVFFRDMDYIN
+1954 RDMDYE
-1968 DKGVEVSGVS
+1968 DGVEVSGTS
-1978 STPNNKY
+1978 STPR

>member
-72 VLIPEGDFTKKKIII
+72 VLVPEGDFTKKKIII

-114 NTLYEGEDKAKKV
+114 NTLYEGKDNENKVKKV

-159 NLNAEELET
+159 NLNAEELEI

-188 EHRVRGKYWLDIVI
+188 EHRMRGKYWLDIVI

-221 KLSEEDKAANPYK
+221 KLSEEDKTASSYK
-234 DVIEKLKQ
+234 EVVEKLKQ
-242 YWFVEQVTDKDAL
+242 YWLIEKASEEAL
-255 KKALE
+255 KKAK
-260 EAKEE
+260 EATDE
-265 TKKISNLYQKNLNNK
+265 INSLYQENIDNN

-288 AIKDIATALEEF
+288 AIEDIAASLNKLSAL
-300 SSIQTNNML
+300 QADNMK

-317 KLDSKEYVVPK
+317 KLESKEYVVPK

-377 FVNETSIPLATA
+377 FVDETDIPLATV

-398 IEIYGVRKIEAT
+398 IEIYGVRKIESA

-425 FYSTDKSK
+425 FYSTDESK

-440 TTKADVDISV
+440 TTKSDVDISI

-462 ITTNSSNFNYYA
+462 ITTSSSNFNYYA

-533 IKSDIGTSFSFDR
+533 IKSNIGTSFSFDR
-546 GIPTLTCYVNDKSKN
+546 GTPILTCYVNDRSEN
-561 FDEEHFDEDF
+561 FEEEHSDEDF
-571 KFIWSVTEDAKST
+571 KFVWSVTEDAKST

-597 LKDVKNSEIDAS
+597 LEKVKNSTIDTDK
-609 LNDDQ
+609 LNDNE

-633 SALKVDGLEFNEN
+633 SALKVDGLEFDKN
-646 VMRYPV
+646 VMHYPV
-652 SSVNL
+652 STVNL
-657 VANIKCGVFLKF
+657 IAHIKCGVFLNSKT
-669 KDGEEYQ
+669 DGKYQ

-747 ELKWKVPLSDSMIVT
+747 ELKWKVPLSDSMIIT

-794 FALNNQITAIVTYD
+794 FALNNQVTAIVTYD

-832 IVCKVEP
+832 IVCKIEP
-839 KESPENGALALESK
+839 KESPADGALALESRPGK
-853 PDKDNKTWNTDKKIG
+853 DKMWNTDKKID
-868 TAPFVVNIY
+868 TEVFSAKIY
-877 NRGTA
+877 NRGSLLT
-882 LSGDDK
+882 DK
-888 NKITKKWSMAGGN
+888 TITRKWSMVGGN

-908 IVESNGIVNTQKS
+908 IVESNGIVNTQKP

-959 ESKLIKNIYIDKTKT
+959 ESKLIENIYIDKTKT
-974 LKYIT
+974 LKYIM

-994 ICIRIEGNANTNYY
+994 ICIRINGDANTNYY

-1013 HGGIDDIPVFVNNDK
+1013 HGGIDDIPADDLDSGK
-1028 TVNPYKTHLPS
+1028 GRPS
-1039 TTSSLKLYQHKEGI
+1039 ATSNLKLYQYKEGI
-1053 SYNENG
+1053 YYNENG
-1059 EKQQESPQSEI
+1059 EKQQESPHSEI

-1080 KEIKEYEIY
+1080 KQIKEYEIY
-1089 ISPVDIYSGE
+1089 VSPVDIYSGE

-1111 SKDEYE
+1111 SKDEYD
-1117 LPNPSILA
+1117 LHNPSMLA
-1125 EVRIPICLTLNT
+1125 EVYIPICLTLNT

-1199 DTSIGLLGY
+1199 GTSIGLLGY

-1223 AVFGLPES
+1223 AVFGLPEN
-1231 QASPG
+1231 QAAQD

-1242 RIELVPGGTS
+1242 RIILKPGGTS
-1252 SIGNWKI
+1252 SIANWRI
-1259 GSRLLYNIVVN
+1259 GSRLLYNIVN
-1270 GDQDSSGVLSGK
+1270 NDNEDSEIASEKYKGD
-1282 YTDDNAPKSE
+1282 YAPIFGE
-1292 YSISP
+1292 EEGYSISP
-1297 KDSGILLSAKPSY
+1297 KDSGIILSAKPSY

-1319 AKYDPKEGTV
+1319 AEYDPKEGIV
-1329 KTNEMGKGIYFAYND
+1329 KTNKMGKGIYFAYND
-1344 PVVTME
+1344 PVITME
-1350 KDTNK
+1350 ENTNK

-1378 LFGIFLHHK
+1378 LFGIFLHHR
-1387 KRNLEGFLVNKDN
+1387 KRNLDGFLVNKDN
-1400 IQIAKEN
+1400 IKIAGEN
-1407 DEFLRKNPEGESQE
+1407 DEFLRINPEGESQE

-1477 IEKGVKNGR
+1477 IEKGAKNGR
-1486 TICKLFTETNGS
+1486 TICKIFTETNGS

-1518 PLNLYGN
+1518 PLNLYGD

-1530 SEPSSANTD
+1530 SNPSKANESP
-1539 DEEVKNKQ
+1539 EEKEKNKQ
-1547 AESNNSLS
+1547 TESNNSLS
-1555 LTNTECKIVI
+1555 LSKNECKILI
-1565 TERKVDTHQENGYI
+1565 TERKTDPDNENEYI
-1579 EYPSSYSFGQSAD
+1579 EYPSSYSFGQSAT
-1592 ININKGCKINVNDNY
+1592 IEINKGCTIKVNDGY
-1607 SLSSKMGISFSSEK
+1607 SLTSKMDISFSSEK
-1621 DYSVKSNSDI
+1621 DYSVKSNGDI
-1631 EFTKYSS
+1631 VLLKESS
-1638 VCEENTETNSGIK
+1638 ESETSSLTSKIK
-1651 LSKSRLKL
+1651 ISKESISLL
-1659 SKDNVYMSANDN
+1659 ADEKDNY
-1671 NFIKINAE
+1671 IKINGKY
-1679 EGDLSEFNNTTVHNS
+1679 GDSLSKLEDITAHSAKTINIGTSGESSGVDENGKEYLPGP
-1694 GSIKLKALGF
+1694 GSI
-1704 TADSNNDNDKGC
+1704 T
-1716 FSNVILDSTGMEITS
+1716 LDSTGIEVVS
-1731 EGTQILIKNNFGITK
+1731 EGQQILIKNSLGK
-1746 GGENSTDISNSDIA
+1746 DDTDDDNA
-1760 GEVVIQNKNST
+1760 GEVVIQNKNNT
-1771 ILISPKKGVA
+1771 ILISPRSGVA
-1781 YGSGWNASGGIQ
+1781 YGSDWNASGGIQ

-1802 FLTSGLGIKT
+1802 FLTSGSGIKT
-1812 KGDFSA
+1812 RGNISTDGDCYANYTHCKNVRWLANDGVTPAADRWGIYDAYWAIDELESRYDSLKEDYDTKVEELGKLQSRFNKHTHNFSA
-1818 EGNVYI
+1818 GYTVTGAEYAKKIRFIRYDCFGNQYN
-1824 QMRKDHDGLG
+1824 
-1834 DADGQIFT
+1834 FT
-1842 DGNIN
+1842 G
-1847 TQKDI
+1847 
-1852 VAAGGISAA
+1852 
-1861 GGITSN
+1861 
-1867 AWVVSPNYWW
+1867 
-1877 KDDKTDAT
+1877 TDA
-1885 GNTNLLN
+1885 LN
-1892 SISSLVNKFNNHT
+1892 
-1905 HRFYVKSAKV
+1905 
-1915 SRESIAKGVYL
+1915 
-1926 QGYDP
+1926 
-1931 AGNLTGTPIEGV
+1931 GTVFDFPYNFFCDDYEGT
-1943 NAMDYQKMHYP
+1943 
-1954 NGFKVFFRDMDYIN
+1954 
-1968 DKGVEVSGVS
+1968 VEGTS
-1978 STPNNKY
+1978 STPI

>member
-72 VLIPEGDFTKKKIII
+72 VLVPEGDFTKKKIII

-114 NTLYEGEDKAKKV
+114 NTLYEGKDNEDKVKKV

-147 LTFDETGKNNLL
+147 LTFDENGKNNLL

-202 AVKDGDKTVNEF
+202 AIKDGDKTVNEF

-221 KLSEEDKAANPYK
+221 KLSEEDKAASSYK

-260 EAKEE
+260 EAKKE
-265 TKKISNLYQKNLNNK
+265 TKKISSLYQKNLNNK

-288 AIKDIATALEEF
+288 AIKDIVTALEEF
-300 SSIQTNNML
+300 SSIQVDNMK

-328 PKYQTFTISSEKMTG
+328 PKSQTFTISSEKMTG

-377 FVNETSIPLATA
+377 FVNETNIPLATV

-398 IEIYGVRKIEAT
+398 IEIYGVKKIESA

-440 TTKADVDISV
+440 TTKSDVDISI

-462 ITTNSSNFNYYA
+462 ITTSSSNFNYYA

-493 NDSENLSYEN
+493 KDSENLSYEN

-561 FDEEHFDEDF
+561 FDEEHSDEDF

-584 ITYDKTLDELQKE
+584 ITYDKTLDDLQKE
-597 LKDVKNSEIDAS
+597 LEEVKNSIIDTDK
-609 LNDDQ
+609 LNDNE

-624 KITSLRQQI
+624 KIISLRQQI
-633 SALKVDGLEFNEN
+633 SALKVDGLEFDKN
-646 VMRYPV
+646 VMHYPV
-652 SSVNL
+652 STVNF

-669 KDGEEYQ
+669 ENGKEYQ

-709 SESGVAPNNERYTD
+709 SESGVAPNNKRYTD

-747 ELKWKVPLSDSMIVT
+747 ELKWKVPLSNSMIVT

-794 FALNNQITAIVTYD
+794 FALNNQVTAIVTYD

-839 KESPENGALALESK
+839 EENPENGALALESK
-853 PDKDNKTWNTDKKIG
+853 PDEDNKTWNTGKKIG

-882 LSGDDK
+882 LLGDDK

-908 IVESNGIVNTQKS
+908 IVESNGIVNIQKP

-994 ICIRIEGNANTNYY
+994 ICIRIEGNENTNYY

-1013 HGGIDDIPVFVNNDK
+1013 HGGINDIVDAK
-1028 TVNPYKTHLPS
+1028 GES
-1039 TTSSLKLYQHKEGI
+1039 SATSSLKLYQHKEGI
-1053 SYNENG
+1053 FYDENG

-1080 KEIKEYEIY
+1080 KQIKEYEIY

-1117 LPNPSILA
+1117 LPNPSMLA

-1179 VMGKATTYDKVKNEN
+1179 VMGKATTYDKVNEK
-1194 GELVG
+1194 GESIE
-1199 DTSIGLLGY
+1199 DTSVGLLGY

-1223 AVFGLPES
+1223 AVFGLPED
-1231 QASPG
+1231 QASQD

-1242 RIELVPGGTS
+1242 RIILKPGGTS
-1252 SIGNWKI
+1252 SIANWRI
-1259 GSRLLYNIVVN
+1259 GSRLLYNIVN
-1270 GDQDSSGVLSGK
+1270 NDNEDSEIASEKYKGD
-1282 YTDDNAPKSE
+1282 YAPIFGE
-1292 YSISP
+1292 EEGYSISP
-1297 KDSGILLSAKPSY
+1297 KDSGIILSAKPSY
-1310 MSIKGQQFL
+1310 ISIKGQQFL
-1319 AKYDPKEGTV
+1319 AEYDPKEGIV
-1329 KTNEMGKGIYFAYND
+1329 KTNKMGEGIYFAYND

-1350 KDTNK
+1350 ENTKK

-1378 LFGIFLHHK
+1378 LFGIFLHHR
-1387 KRNLEGFLVNKDN
+1387 KRNSDGFLVDKTGK
-1400 IQIAKEN
+1400 IPIAGKN
-1407 DEFLRKNPEGESQE
+1407 DEFVLKNTDGESQE
-1421 KYGDD
+1421 RYSDD

-1498 DDNPLY
+1498 DYNPLY

-1539 DEEVKNKQ
+1539 DEKVKNTQ

-1565 TERKVDTHQENGYI
+1565 TERKIDTYNENEYI
-1579 EYPSSYSFGQSAD
+1579 EYPSSYSFGQSAT
-1592 ININKGCKINVNDNY
+1592 IEINKGCTIKVNDGY
-1607 SLSSKMGISFSSEK
+1607 SLNSKMSISFSSEK

-1631 EFTKYSS
+1631 EFTKYIS
-1638 VCEENTETNSGIK
+1638 VGEKNIETN
-1651 LSKSRLKL
+1651 SRLKL
-1659 SKDNVYMSANDN
+1659 SKDNAYMSANDS

-1746 GGENSTDISNSDIA
+1746 GGENSTDIDNSDIA

-1771 ILISPKKGVA
+1771 ILISPKSGVA
-1781 YGSGWNASGGIQ
+1781 YGSNWNASGGIQ
-1793 MTGNVHCTN
+1793 MTGNVHCTK
-1802 FLTSGLGIKT
+1802 FLTSGSGIKT
-1812 KGDFSA
+1812 KGDIS
-1818 EGNVYI
+1818 
-1824 QMRKDHDGLG
+1824 
-1834 DADGQIFT
+1834 T
-1842 DGNIN
+1842 DGDCYANYTYCKNVRWLANDGVTLAADRWGIYDAYWAIDELESRYDSLK
-1847 TQKDI
+1847 KD
-1852 VAAGGISAA
+1852 
-1861 GGITSN
+1861 
-1867 AWVVSPNYWW
+1867 Y
-1877 KDDKTDAT
+1877 DAKVEE
-1885 GNTNLLN
+1885 LEKLQ
-1892 SISSLVNKFNNHT
+1892 SRFNNHT
-1905 HRFYVKSAKV
+1905 HSFYITSARV
-1915 SRESIAKGVYL
+1915 SGQAIAQGVYL
-1926 QGYDP
+1926 QGVNEQ
-1931 AGNLTGTPIEGV
+1931 GNPVGNPVEGTEALNHVKKFRYGV
-1943 NAMDYQKMHYP
+1943 ILHT
-1954 NGFKVFFRDMDYIN
+1954 RDMDYK
-1968 DKGVEVSGVS
+1968 DGVKVSGTS
-1978 STPNNKY
+1978 STP

>member
-32 ATIASCSDLLTNE
+32 ATISSCSDLLTNE

-53 IMTVYGASGKTYS
+53 IMTVYGTSGKTYA
-66 KGSSVY
+66 KGNSVY
-72 VLIPEGDFTKKKIII
+72 VLVPEGDFTKKKLII

-114 NTLYEGEDKAKKV
+114 NTLYEGKDNEGKDRKV
-127 YPVGLNSYFR
+127 YPVGLNSYFK

-159 NLNAEELET
+159 NLDAEELET

-221 KLSEEDKAANPYK
+221 KLSEEDKAASSYK

-242 YWFVEQVTDKDAL
+242 YWFVEQTAENTLKEDKEETL
-255 KKALE
+255 KK
-260 EAKEE
+260 AKEE
-265 TKKISNLYQKNLNNK
+265 TEKISNLYQKNLNNN

-300 SSIQTNNML
+300 SSIQADNML

-328 PKYQTFTISSEKMTG
+328 PKYQTFTISSEEMTG

-377 FVNETSIPLATA
+377 FVDETSIPLATV

-410 NGDFKLQVGTPQGAI
+410 DGDFKLQVGTPQGAI
-425 FYSTDKSK
+425 FYSTDESK

-483 TKGNDKSIII
+483 IKGNDKNIII
-493 NDSENLSYEN
+493 KGSENLSYEN

-533 IKSDIGTSFSFDR
+533 IKSNIGTSFSFDR
-546 GIPTLTCYVNDKSKN
+546 GTPILTCYVNDRSEN
-561 FDEEHFDEDF
+561 FEEGHPDEDF

-584 ITYDKTLDELQKE
+584 ITYDKTLGELQKE
-597 LKDVKNSEIDAS
+597 LNDVKDSTIDAD
-609 LNDDQ
+609 LNDND
-614 KKIAEKEKNS
+614 KKTAEKEKNS

-633 SALKVDGLEFNEN
+633 SALKVDGLEFDKN
-646 VMRYPV
+646 VMHYPV
-652 SSVNL
+652 STVNL
-657 VANIKCGVFLKF
+657 IAHIKCGVFLKSET
-669 KDGEEYQ
+669 DGKYQ
-676 SIGTASIDLQNN
+676 SIGTASINLQNN

-723 PLEVKPLECHFYDPA
+723 PLEVKQLECHFYDPT

-762 PTQNMIKNPVT
+762 PAQNMVKNPAT

-780 GRVFPLEIQQSYNY
+780 GRVFPLGIQQSYNY
-794 FALNNQITAIVTYD
+794 FALNNQVTAIVTYD
-808 GKEYTQ
+808 GREYTQ

-832 IVCKVEP
+832 IVCKIEP
-839 KESPENGALALESK
+839 KESPADGALALEFK
-853 PDKDNKTWNTDKKIG
+853 PDKSKKWNTGKKID
-868 TAPFVVNIY
+868 TEVFDAKIY
-877 NRGTA
+877 SRGSLLT
-882 LSGDDK
+882 DK
-888 NKITKKWSMAGGN
+888 AITKKWSMAGGN
-901 KSICKNL
+901 RSICKNL
-908 IVESNGIVNTQKS
+908 FVESNGIVNTQES
-921 EITGKLSNQ
+921 GITGKLNNQ
-930 IIKAEV
+930 IIKTEV
-936 IYNNN
+936 TYNSN

-953 YKESES
+953 YKESE
-959 ESKLIKNIYIDKTKT
+959 LIKNIYIDKTKT

-994 ICIRIEGNANTNYY
+994 ICIRIDGKRDTNYC

-1013 HGGIDDIPVFVNNDK
+1013 HGGMNDVVEGK
-1028 TVNPYKTHLPS
+1028 GAS
-1039 TTSSLKLYQHKEGI
+1039 SSTSSLNLYKYKEGI
-1053 SYNENG
+1053 YYENE
-1059 EKQQESPQSEI
+1059 EKKQEEPLSKI
-1070 LQETPEDQKN
+1070 LQETPEDQKD
-1080 KEIKEYEIY
+1080 KQIKEYEIY
-1089 ISPVDIYSGE
+1089 ISPADVYSGE

-1111 SKDEYE
+1111 SSDEYG
-1117 LPNPSILA
+1117 LLNPTILA
-1125 EVRIPICLTLNT
+1125 EIYIPICLTLNT

-1165 GAGEKNEQNQFTGI
+1165 GAGEKNENNQFTGI
-1179 VMGKATTYDKVKNEN
+1179 VMGKATTYDKVNDK
-1194 GELVG
+1194 GESIE

-1208 ADGKQSIWLDAKSGK
+1208 ANGKQSIWLDAKSGK
-1223 AVFGLPES
+1223 AVFGLPEN
-1231 QASPG
+1231 QASQN

-1242 RIELVPGGTS
+1242 RIILDPGGTS
-1252 SIGNWKI
+1252 SIANWKI
-1259 GSRLLYNIVVN
+1259 GSRLLYNIV
-1270 GDQDSSGVLSGK
+1270 SGESQNESGKLFGK
-1282 YTDDNAPKSE
+1282 YTDNYAPKSE

-1297 KDSGILLSAKPSY
+1297 KDSGILLSAAPSY
-1310 MSIKGQQFL
+1310 ISIKGQQFL
-1319 AKYDPKEGTV
+1319 AFPGPNGTV
-1329 KTNEMGKGIYFAYND
+1329 NTNEISKKVFFAYND
-1344 PVVTME
+1344 PTA
-1350 KDTNK
+1350 KADSNK
-1355 TSGKS
+1355 VSGKS

-1372 DPNQSA
+1372 DPNQA
-1378 LFGIFLHHK
+1378 ELFGIFLHHK
-1387 KRNLEGFLVNKDN
+1387 KRNSYGYLVNKSGT
-1400 IQIAKEN
+1400 QIAGAN
-1407 DEFLRKNPEGESQE
+1407 DDFLVIDPDGESQD
-1421 KYGDD
+1421 KYSDE

-1438 DSYGRFVTNAL
+1438 DSYGRFITNAL
-1449 KESSIGIA
+1449 KESSVGIA

-1466 PITSQVYSGLI
+1466 PVANQVYSGLI
-1477 IEKGVKNGR
+1477 IEKGSENGK
-1486 TICKLFTETNGS
+1486 TICKIFTKADGS
-1498 DDNPLY
+1498 DNDPLF
-1504 ISGAAEGSTDEYSR
+1504 ISGAVEGATDEYSR
-1518 PLNLYGN
+1518 PLNLYGD

-1530 SEPSSANTD
+1530 SNPSKANES
-1539 DEEVKNKQ
+1539 DEEKDKNKQ
-1547 AESNNSLS
+1547 IKSNNSLS
-1555 LTNTECKIVI
+1555 LSNTECKIVI
-1565 TERKVDTHQENGYI
+1565 TERKIDTSQENGYI
-1579 EYPSSYSFGQSAD
+1579 EYPSSYSFGQSANID
-1592 ININKGCKINVNDNY
+1592 INKGCTINVNDDY
-1607 SLSSKMGISFSSEK
+1607 SLETTIGGMSFTSKK
-1621 DYSVKSNSDI
+1621 DYSIESNGDI
-1631 EFTKYSS
+1631 
-1638 VCEENTETNSGIK
+1638 I
-1651 LSKSRLKL
+1651 LSKKSPTSETSFLT
-1659 SKDNVYMSANDN
+1659 SKINISKESISLLADENDN
-1671 NFIKINAE
+1671 YIKINGKY
-1679 EGDLSEFNNTTVHNS
+1679 GDSLSKLEDITAHSAKTINIGTS
-1694 GSIKLKALGF
+1694 GKRDGVDENGNEYSPCPGNI
-1704 TADSNNDNDKGC
+1704 T
-1716 FSNVILDSTGMEITS
+1716 LDSTGMEITS
-1731 EGTQILIKNNFGITK
+1731 EGQQILIKNNLGKDDT
-1746 GGENSTDISNSDIA
+1746 NSDNA

-1771 ILISPKKGVA
+1771 ILISPRSGIA
-1781 YGSGWNASGGIQ
+1781 YGSNWNASGGIQ
-1793 MTGNVHCTN
+1793 MTTNVHCTN
-1802 FLTSGLGIKT
+1802 FLTSGLGIET

-1824 QMRKDHDGLG
+1824 RKRENHDNLG
-1834 DADGQIFT
+1834 VADGQIFT

-1847 TQKDI
+1847 SDGQIFAK
-1852 VAAGGISAA
+1852 GN
-1861 GGITSN
+1861 ITAN
-1867 AWVVSPNYWW
+1867 NYYW
-1877 KDDKTDAT
+1877 KNGKTDAT
-1885 GNTNLLN
+1885 GSESVYLAINK
-1892 SISSLVNKFNNHT
+1892 LVSKYNDHT
-1905 HRFYVKSAKV
+1905 HSFSVTKNYTV
-1915 SRESIAKGVYL
+1915 SPQEYTKNITFTKYDDNGNVEYSFTGDNVLNGNVPSKFFPYKFSCLSYEGSITAS
-1926 QGYDP
+1926 
-1931 AGNLTGTPIEGV
+1931 GTSFKP
-1943 NAMDYQKMHYP
+1943 NQK
-1954 NGFKVFFRDMDYIN
+1954 F
-1968 DKGVEVSGVS
+1968 
-1978 STPNNKY
+1978 

>member
-72 VLIPEGDFTKKKIII
+72 VLVPEGDFTKKKIII

-147 LTFDETGKNNLL
+147 LTFDENGKNSLL

-221 KLSEEDKAANPYK
+221 KLSEEDKAASSYK

-255 KKALE
+255 KKDLE

-265 TKKISNLYQKNLNNK
+265 TKKISNLYQENLNNK

-288 AIKDIATALEEF
+288 AIKDIVTALEEF
-300 SSIQTNNML
+300 SLIQIDNML

-317 KLDSKEYVVPK
+317 KLESKEYVVPK

-377 FVNETSIPLATA
+377 FVDKTDIPLATL
-389 KGNNIFVQN
+389 KGDNIFVQN
-398 IEIYGVRKIEAT
+398 IEIYGVKKIESA

-425 FYSTDKSK
+425 FYSTDESK

-440 TTKADVDISV
+440 TTKSDVDISI

-462 ITTNSSNFNYYA
+462 ITTSSSNFNYYA

-493 NDSENLSYEN
+493 KDSENLSYEN

-561 FDEEHFDEDF
+561 FDEKYPDKDF

-584 ITYDKTLDELQKE
+584 ITYDKTLDDLQKE
-597 LKDVKNSEIDAS
+597 LKEVEESGIDAD

-614 KKIAEKEKNS
+614 KKVAEKEKNS

-633 SALKVDGLEFNEN
+633 SALKIDGLEFNEN

-669 KDGEEYQ
+669 KDGKEYQ
-676 SIGTASIDLQNN
+676 SIGTVSIDLQNN

-709 SESGVAPNNERYTD
+709 SESGVAPNNKRYTD

-773 EKAEWYQ
+773 GKSEWYQ

-839 KESPENGALALESK
+839 EESPENGALALESK
-853 PDKDNKTWNTDKKIG
+853 PDEDNKTWNTGKKIG

-882 LSGDDK
+882 LGDDK
-888 NKITKKWSMAGGN
+888 NKIIKKWSMAGGN

-908 IVESNGIVNTQKS
+908 IVESNGVVNPQKAS
-921 EITGKLSNQ
+921 ITGKLSNQ
-930 IIKAEV
+930 TIKAEV
-936 IYNNN
+936 TYNNN

-959 ESKLIKNIYIDKTKT
+959 ESKLIKNIYIDKIKT

-994 ICIRIEGNANTNYY
+994 ICIRINGDANTNYY

-1013 HGGIDDIPVFVNNDK
+1013 HGGIDDIPVFVNSDK
-1028 TVNPYKTHLPS
+1028 TINPYKTHLPS

-1053 SYNENG
+1053 FYDENG
-1059 EKQQESPQSEI
+1059 EKQQESPQLEI

-1080 KEIKEYEIY
+1080 KQIKEYEIY
-1089 ISPVDIYSGE
+1089 ISPADIYSGE

-1117 LPNPSILA
+1117 LSNPSMLA

-1165 GAGEKNEQNQFTGI
+1165 GAGEKDSGNKFTGI
-1179 VMGKATTYDKVKNEN
+1179 VMGKATTYDKVNDK
-1194 GELVG
+1194 GESIE
-1199 DTSIGLLGY
+1199 DTSTGLLGY
-1208 ADGKQSIWLDAKSGK
+1208 SHGKQSIWLDAESGK
-1223 AVFGLPES
+1223 AIFGLPED
-1231 QASPG
+1231 QASQN

-1242 RIELVPGGTS
+1242 RIILDPGGTS
-1252 SIGNWKI
+1252 SIANWRI
-1259 GSRLLYNIVVN
+1259 GSRLLYNIVN
-1270 GDQDSSGVLSGK
+1270 NDNEDSEIASEKYKGD
-1282 YTDDNAPKSE
+1282 YAPIFGE
-1292 YSISP
+1292 EEGYSISP
-1297 KDSGILLSAKPSY
+1297 KDSGIILSAKPSY

-1319 AKYDPKEGTV
+1319 AEYDPKEGIV
-1329 KTNEMGKGIYFAYND
+1329 KTNKMGEGIYFAYND

-1350 KDTNK
+1350 ENTNK

-1378 LFGIFLHHK
+1378 LFGIFLHHR
-1387 KRNLEGFLVNKDN
+1387 KRNLDGFLVDKDN
-1400 IQIAKEN
+1400 IKIAGEN

-1421 KYGDD
+1421 RYSDD

-1504 ISGAAEGSTDEYSR
+1504 ISGAAEGSTNEYSR

-1539 DEEVKNKQ
+1539 DEKVKNKQ
-1547 AESNNSLS
+1547 VESNNSLS
-1555 LTNTECKIVI
+1555 LSKTECKILI
-1565 TERKVDTHQENGYI
+1565 TERKTNPNKENEYI
-1579 EYPSSYSFGQSAD
+1579 EHSSRYSFGQSAD
-1592 ININKGCKINVNDNY
+1592 IGINKGCTIKVNDSY
-1607 SLSSKMGISFSSEK
+1607 SLTSNMGISFSSEK
-1621 DYSVKSNSDI
+1621 DYSVKSSGDI
-1631 EFTKYSS
+1631 
-1638 VCEENTETNSGIK
+1638 V
-1651 LSKSRLKL
+1651 LSKKSHVSEASSLISKIKISKESISL
-1659 SKDNVYMSANDN
+1659 LADEKDNY
-1671 NFIKINAE
+1671 IKINGKY
-1679 EGDLSEFNNTTVHNS
+1679 GDSLSKLEDITAHSAKTINIGTSGESSGVDENGKEYPPGP
-1694 GSIKLKALGF
+1694 GSI
-1704 TADSNNDNDKGC
+1704 T
-1716 FSNVILDSTGMEITS
+1716 LDSTGIEVVS
-1731 EGTQILIKNNFGITK
+1731 EGQQILIKNSLGKDDTNYD
-1746 GGENSTDISNSDIA
+1746 NA
-1760 GEVVIQNKNST
+1760 GEVVIQNKNNT
-1771 ILISPKKGVA
+1771 ILISPRSGVA
-1781 YGSGWNASGGIQ
+1781 YGSDWNASGGIQ

-1802 FLTSGLGIKT
+1802 FLTSGSGIKT
-1812 KGDFSA
+1812 KGDIS
-1818 EGNVYI
+1818 
-1824 QMRKDHDGLG
+1824 
-1834 DADGQIFT
+1834 T
-1842 DGNIN
+1842 DGDCYANYTHCKN
-1847 TQKDI
+1847 VRWLANDGVTPATDRW
-1852 VAAGGISAA
+1852 GIYDAYWAIDELESRYDSLKEDYDKKVEELTTLQ
-1861 GGITSN
+1861 GSFTSLKKK
-1867 AWVVSPNYWW
+1867 V
-1877 KDDKTDAT
+1877 
-1885 GNTNLLN
+1885 N
-1892 SISSLVNKFNNHT
+1892 SLEDTFNNHYHKLT
-1905 HRFYVKSAKV
+1905 QSVVTDVDFANRGVTYVPLLS
-1915 SRESIAKGVYL
+1915 
-1926 QGYDP
+1926 
-1931 AGNLTGTPIEGV
+1931 TGTPE
-1943 NAMDYQKMHYP
+1943 
-1954 NGFKVFFRDMDYIN
+1954 
-1968 DKGVEVSGVS
+1968 
-1978 STPNNKY
+1978 

>member
-114 NTLYEGEDKAKKV
+114 NTLYEGKDNEDKVKKV

-202 AVKDGDKTVNEF
+202 AVKDGDKTINEF

-221 KLSEEDKAANPYK
+221 KLSEEDKAASSYK
-234 DVIEKLKQ
+234 NVIEKLKQ

-265 TKKISNLYQKNLNNK
+265 TKKISSLYQENLNNK

-288 AIKDIATALEEF
+288 AIKDIVTALDEF
-300 SSIQTNNML
+300 SLIQTDNML

-317 KLDSKEYVVPK
+317 KLESKEYVVPK

-377 FVNETSIPLATA
+377 FVDKTDIPLATV

-398 IEIYGVRKIEAT
+398 IEIYGVKKIESA

-425 FYSTDKSK
+425 FYSTDESK

-440 TTKADVDISV
+440 TTKSDVDISV

-462 ITTNSSNFNYYA
+462 ITTSSSNFNYYA

-493 NDSENLSYEN
+493 KDSENLSYEN
-503 HYKCVAVYKQSVIL
+503 HYKCIAVYKQSVIL
-517 KADITIY
+517 KADIIIY

-561 FDEEHFDEDF
+561 FDEEHPDEDF

-584 ITYDKTLDELQKE
+584 ITYDKTLDDLQKE
-597 LKDVKNSEIDAS
+597 LENVKNSTVDAS
-609 LNDDQ
+609 YDDNQ
-614 KKIAEKEKNS
+614 KKVAEKEKNS

-669 KDGEEYQ
+669 KDGKEYQ

-688 SEATPTEYYIL
+688 SEAIPTEYYIL

-839 KESPENGALALESK
+839 EESPENGALALESK
-853 PDKDNKTWNTDKKIG
+853 PDEDNKTWNTGKKIG

-882 LSGDDK
+882 LLDDDK

-908 IVESNGIVNTQKS
+908 IVESNGVVNSQTAG
-921 EITGKLSNQ
+921 ITGKLSNQ

-936 IYNNN
+936 TYNSN

-979 YNSDGRNPLFNKNQG
+979 YNADGRNPLFNKNQG

-1013 HGGIDDIPVFVNNDK
+1013 HGGINDIVDAK
-1028 TVNPYKTHLPS
+1028 GES
-1039 TTSSLKLYQHKEGI
+1039 SATSSLKLYQHKEGI
-1053 SYNENG
+1053 FYDENG

-1080 KEIKEYEIY
+1080 KQIKEYEIY

-1117 LPNPSILA
+1117 LPNPSMLA

-1165 GAGEKNEQNQFTGI
+1165 GAGEKDSGNKFTGI
-1179 VMGKATTYDKVKNEN
+1179 VMGKATTYDKVNDK
-1194 GELVG
+1194 GESIE
-1199 DTSIGLLGY
+1199 DTSTGLLGY
-1208 ADGKQSIWLDAKSGK
+1208 SHGKQSIWLDAESGK
-1223 AVFGLPES
+1223 AIFGLPED
-1231 QASPG
+1231 QAAQD

-1242 RIELVPGGTS
+1242 RIILKPGGIS
-1252 SIGNWKI
+1252 SIANWRI
-1259 GSRLLYNIVVN
+1259 GSRLLYNIVN
-1270 GDQDSSGVLSGK
+1270 NDNEDSEIASEKYKGD
-1282 YTDDNAPKSE
+1282 YAPIFGE
-1292 YSISP
+1292 EEGYSISP
-1297 KDSGILLSAKPSY
+1297 KDSGIILSAKPSY

-1319 AKYDPKEGTV
+1319 AEYDPKEGIV
-1329 KTNEMGKGIYFAYND
+1329 KTNKMGEGIYFAYND

-1350 KDTNK
+1350 ENTNK

-1378 LFGIFLHHK
+1378 LFGIFLHHR
-1387 KRNLEGFLVNKDN
+1387 KRNLDGFLVNKDN
-1400 IQIAKEN
+1400 IKIAGEN
-1407 DEFLRKNPEGESQE
+1407 DKFFLKNPDGESQE
-1421 KYGDD
+1421 RYSDD

-1504 ISGAAEGSTDEYSR
+1504 ISGASEGTNNEYSR

-1530 SEPSSANTD
+1530 SEPSSANDD

-1555 LTNTECKIVI
+1555 LSKTECKILI
-1565 TERKVDTHQENGYI
+1565 TERKIDTYNENEYI
-1579 EYPSSYSFGQSAD
+1579 EYPSSYSFGQSAT
-1592 ININKGCKINVNDNY
+1592 IEINKGCTIKVNDGY

-1621 DYSVKSNSDI
+1621 DYSVKSSGDI
-1631 EFTKYSS
+1631 
-1638 VCEENTETNSGIK
+1638 V
-1651 LSKSRLKL
+1651 LSKELPVSETSSLISKIKISKESISL
-1659 SKDNVYMSANDN
+1659 LADEKDNY
-1671 NFIKINAE
+1671 IKINGKY
-1679 EGDLSEFNNTTVHNS
+1679 GDSLSKLEDITAHSAKTINIGTSGESSGVDENGKEYPPGP
-1694 GSIKLKALGF
+1694 GSI
-1704 TADSNNDNDKGC
+1704 T
-1716 FSNVILDSTGMEITS
+1716 LDSTGIEVVS
-1731 EGTQILIKNNFGITK
+1731 EGQQILIKNSLGK
-1746 GGENSTDISNSDIA
+1746 DDTDDDNA
-1760 GEVVIQNKNST
+1760 GEVVIQNKNNT
-1771 ILISPKKGVA
+1771 ILISPRSGVA
-1781 YGSGWNASGGIQ
+1781 YGSDWNASGGIQ

-1802 FLTSGLGIKT
+1802 FLTSGSGIKT
-1812 KGDFSA
+1812 KGDISTDNDCHVENYVFCR
-1818 EGNVYI
+1818 NVYWN
-1824 QMRKDHDGLG
+1824 DGSTIGGSDSVWGALIYMLNLYNSHTHTTNVYVPG
-1834 DADGQIFT
+1834 RSD
-1842 DGNIN
+1842 
-1847 TQKDI
+1847 TQTVEI
-1852 VAAGGISAA
+1852 EA
-1861 GGITSN
+1861 
-1867 AWVVSPNYWW
+1867 VSGSDELTVGRYNENSVWEPV
-1877 KDDKTDAT
+1877 AT
-1885 GNTNLLN
+1885 GVLQKA
-1892 SISSLVNKFNNHT
+1892 I
-1905 HRFYVKSAKV
+1905 KV
-1915 SRESIAKGVYL
+1915 SKDVEFNV
-1926 QGYDP
+1926 P
-1931 AGNLTGTPIEGV
+1931 AQTITVKLKPPDQQMWYKEN
-1943 NAMDYQKMHYP
+1943 
-1954 NGFKVFFRDMDYIN
+1954 
-1968 DKGVEVSGVS
+1968 S
-1978 STPNNKY
+1978 

>member
-114 NTLYEGEDKAKKV
+114 NTLYEGKDNEDKVKKV

-147 LTFDETGKNNLL
+147 LTFDENGKNNLL
-159 NLNAEELET
+159 NLNAEELEI

-188 EHRVRGKYWLDIVI
+188 EHRVRGKYWLDIVL

-221 KLSEEDKAANPYK
+221 KISEEDKAASSYK
-234 DVIEKLKQ
+234 QIVEKINKIWLEKAAEATENILKGT
-242 YWFVEQVTDKDAL
+242 ENAL
-255 KKALE
+255 KEAEKALE
-260 EAKEE
+260 EAKKE
-265 TKKISNLYQKNLNNK
+265 TKKISSLYQKNLNNK
-280 GNSSAEIK
+280 SNSSAEIK
-288 AIKDIATALEEF
+288 AIKDIVTALEEF
-300 SSIQTNNML
+300 SSIQVDNML

-317 KLDSKEYVVPK
+317 KLESKEYVVPK

-356 FCPINTNNFLHLES
+356 FCPISTNNFLHLES

-377 FVNETSIPLATA
+377 FVDKTDIPLATV

-398 IEIYGVRKIEAT
+398 IEIYGVKKIESA

-425 FYSTDKSK
+425 FYSTDESK

-440 TTKADVDISV
+440 TTKSDVDISI

-462 ITTNSSNFNYYA
+462 ITTSSSNFNYYA

-493 NDSENLSYEN
+493 KDSENLSYEN

-561 FDEEHFDEDF
+561 FDEEHSDEDF

-597 LKDVKNSEIDAS
+597 LKDVKDSEIDAS

-633 SALKVDGLEFNEN
+633 SALKIDGLEFNEN

-669 KDGEEYQ
+669 EDGKEYQ

-794 FALNNQITAIVTYD
+794 FALNNQVTAIVTYD
-808 GKEYTQ
+808 EKEYTQ

-888 NKITKKWSMAGGN
+888 NKIIKKWSMAGGN

-908 IVESNGIVNTQKS
+908 IVESNGVVNPQTAG
-921 EITGKLSNQ
+921 ITGKLSNQ

-936 IYNNN
+936 TYNSN

-953 YKESES
+953 YEEL
-959 ESKLIKNIYIDKTKT
+959 ELITKIYIDKTRT

-979 YNSDGRNPLFNKNQG
+979 YNADGRNPLFNKNQG

-1013 HGGIDDIPVFVNNDK
+1013 HGGINDIVDAK
-1028 TVNPYKTHLPS
+1028 GES
-1039 TTSSLKLYQHKEGI
+1039 SATSSLKLYQHKEGI
-1053 SYNENG
+1053 FYDENG

-1080 KEIKEYEIY
+1080 KQIKEYEIY

-1111 SKDEYE
+1111 SKDEYD
-1117 LPNPSILA
+1117 LHNPSMLA

-1165 GAGEKNEQNQFTGI
+1165 GAGEKNEQNRFTGI
-1179 VMGKATTYDKVKNEN
+1179 VMGKATTYDKVNEK
-1194 GELVG
+1194 GESIE
-1199 DTSIGLLGY
+1199 DTSVGLLGY
-1208 ADGKQSIWLDAKSGK
+1208 ANGKQSIWLDAESGK
-1223 AVFGLPES
+1223 AVFGLPED
-1231 QASPG
+1231 QASQN

-1242 RIELVPGGTS
+1242 RIILDPGGTS

-1319 AKYDPKEGTV
+1319 AKYDPEKGTV
-1329 KTNEMGKGIYFAYND
+1329 TTNKMSEGIYFAYND

-1350 KDTNK
+1350 KNTNK

-1387 KRNLEGFLVNKDN
+1387 KRNLNGFLVNKDN
-1400 IQIAKEN
+1400 IKIAGEN

-1421 KYGDD
+1421 KYGDE

-1438 DSYGRFVTNAL
+1438 DSYGRFITNAL
-1449 KESSIGIA
+1449 KESSVGIA
-1457 PGYVDAFGE
+1457 PGYVVGFGKSL
-1466 PITSQVYSGLI
+1466 TDKAYSGLT
-1477 IEKGVKNGR
+1477 IEKGSEDKIDGSE
-1486 TICKLFTETNGS
+1486 TICKIFTKSEKGI
-1498 DDNPLY
+1498 DNPLY
-1504 ISGAAEGSTDEYSR
+1504 ISGASEGTNNEYSR

-1530 SEPSSANTD
+1530 SEPSSANDD
-1539 DEEVKNKQ
+1539 DEEVKNQQ

-1555 LTNTECKIVI
+1555 LSKTECKILI
-1565 TERKVDTHQENGYI
+1565 AERKIDTHNENKYI
-1579 EYPSSYSFGQSAD
+1579 EHSSSYSFGQSAT
-1592 ININKGCKINVNDNY
+1592 IEINKGCTIKVNDGY
-1607 SLSSKMGISFSSEK
+1607 SLSSKMCISFSSEK
-1621 DYSVKSNSDI
+1621 DYSVKSSGDI
-1631 EFTKYSS
+1631 
-1638 VCEENTETNSGIK
+1638 V
-1651 LSKSRLKL
+1651 LSKESPVSETSSLISKIKISKESISL
-1659 SKDNVYMSANDN
+1659 LADEKDNY
-1671 NFIKINAE
+1671 IKINGKY
-1679 EGDLSEFNNTTVHNS
+1679 GDSLSKLEDITAHSAKTINIGTSGESSGVDENGKEYPPGP
-1694 GSIKLKALGF
+1694 GSI
-1704 TADSNNDNDKGC
+1704 T
-1716 FSNVILDSTGMEITS
+1716 LDSTGIEVVS
-1731 EGTQILIKNNFGITK
+1731 EGQQILIKNSLGK
-1746 GGENSTDISNSDIA
+1746 DDTDDDNA
-1760 GEVVIQNKNST
+1760 GEVVIQNKNNT
-1771 ILISPKKGVA
+1771 ILISPRSGVA
-1781 YGSGWNASGGIQ
+1781 YDSGWDGTGGIQ

-1802 FLTSGLGIKT
+1802 FLTSGSGFET
-1812 KGDFSA
+1812 KGDCRVA
-1818 EGNVYI
+1818 NYVYCKNI
-1824 QMRKDHDGLG
+1824 RWLNNKGEPDIDHWK
-1834 DADGQIFT
+1834 FT
-1842 DGNIN
+1842 DAYWAIC
-1847 TQKDI
+1847 
-1852 VAAGGISAA
+1852 GIEDAYDSL
-1861 GGITSN
+1861 
-1867 AWVVSPNYWW
+1867 
-1877 KDDKTDAT
+1877 KTDYDKKVEE
-1885 GNTNLLN
+1885 LRELQ
-1892 SISSLVNKFNNHT
+1892 SRFNNHT
-1905 HRFYVKSAKV
+1905 HRFYVNRAKV
-1915 SRESIAKGVYL
+1915 SGQAIAQGVYL
-1926 QGYDP
+1926 QGVNEQGD
-1931 AGNLTGTPIEGV
+1931 AVGHPIEGTEALNQIKKFRYGV
-1943 NAMDYQKMHYP
+1943 ILRT
-1954 NGFKVFFRDMDYIN
+1954 RDMDYK
-1968 DKGVEVSGVS
+1968 DGVEVSGTS
-1978 STPNNKY
+1978 STPR

>member
-114 NTLYEGEDKAKKV
+114 NTLYEGKDNEDKVKKV

-147 LTFDETGKNNLL
+147 LIFDENGKNNLL
-159 NLNAEELET
+159 NLDAEELET

-221 KLSEEDKAANPYK
+221 KLSENKAAISYK
-234 DVIEKLKQ
+234 EVVEKLKQ
-242 YWFVEQVTDKDAL
+242 YWLIEEASEEAL
-255 KKALE
+255 KKAK
-260 EAKEE
+260 EATDEMN
-265 TKKISNLYQKNLNNK
+265 SLYQDNINNN

-288 AIKDIATALEEF
+288 AIKDIAASLNELSALQED
-300 SSIQTNNML
+300 NMK

-317 KLDSKEYVVPK
+317 KLESKEYVVPK

-377 FVNETSIPLATA
+377 FVDKTDIPLATV

-398 IEIYGVRKIEAT
+398 IEIYGVKKIESA

-425 FYSTDKSK
+425 FYSTDESK

-440 TTKADVDISV
+440 TTKSDVDISI

-462 ITTNSSNFNYYA
+462 ITTSSSNFNYYA

-493 NDSENLSYEN
+493 KDSENLSYEN

-561 FDEEHFDEDF
+561 FDEKHPDKDF

-597 LKDVKNSEIDAS
+597 LKDVENSEIDAS
-609 LNDDQ
+609 YDDNQ
-614 KKIAEKEKNS
+614 KKVAEKEKNS

-633 SALKVDGLEFNEN
+633 SALKIDGLEFNEN

-669 KDGEEYQ
+669 KDGKEYQ

-794 FALNNQITAIVTYD
+794 FALNNQVTAIVTYD

-839 KESPENGALALESK
+839 EESPENGALALESK
-853 PDKDNKTWNTDKKIG
+853 PDEDNKTWNTGKKIG

-877 NRGTA
+877 NRGMA

-888 NKITKKWSMAGGN
+888 NKIIKKWSMAGGN

-908 IVESNGIVNTQKS
+908 IIESNGVVNQQKAN
-921 EITGKLSNQ
+921 IAGKLSNQ

-936 IYNNN
+936 TYNSN

-953 YKESES
+953 YEEL
-959 ESKLIKNIYIDKTKT
+959 ELITKIYIDKTRT

-979 YNSDGRNPLFNKNQG
+979 YNADGRNPLFNKNQG

-1013 HGGIDDIPVFVNNDK
+1013 HGGINDIVDAK
-1028 TVNPYKTHLPS
+1028 GES
-1039 TTSSLKLYQHKEGI
+1039 SATSSLKLYQHKEGI
-1053 SYNENG
+1053 FYDENG
-1059 EKQQESPQSEI
+1059 EKQQESPKSEI

-1080 KEIKEYEIY
+1080 KQIKEYEIY

-1117 LPNPSILA
+1117 LSNPSMLA
-1125 EVRIPICLTLNT
+1125 EVRIPVCLTLNT

-1179 VMGKATTYDKVKNEN
+1179 VMGKATTYDKVNEK
-1194 GELVG
+1194 GESIE
-1199 DTSIGLLGY
+1199 DTSVGLLGY
-1208 ADGKQSIWLDAKSGK
+1208 ANGKQSIWLDAESGK
-1223 AVFGLPES
+1223 AVFGLPED
-1231 QASPG
+1231 QASQD

-1242 RIELVPGGTS
+1242 RIILDPGGTS
-1252 SIGNWKI
+1252 SIANWRI
-1259 GSRLLYNIVVN
+1259 GSRLLYNIVNSNDEN
-1270 GDQDSSGVLSGK
+1270 GKIAFEK
-1282 YTDDNAPKSE
+1282 YKDDYAPIFDKKE
-1292 YSISP
+1292 KGYSISP
-1297 KDSGILLSAKPSY
+1297 TDRGILLSANPSY
-1310 MSIKGQQFL
+1310 ISIKGQQFL
-1319 AKYDPKEGTV
+1319 AWLNPDYNPATDPEKI
-1329 KTNEMGKGIYFAYND
+1329 KTNNISKNILFAHND
-1344 PVVTME
+1344 PTA
-1350 KDTNK
+1350 KADFNK
-1355 TSGKS
+1355 VSGKS

-1372 DPNQSA
+1372 DPSQSA
-1378 LFGIFLHHK
+1378 LFGIFLHHR
-1387 KRNLEGFLVNKDN
+1387 KRNKEGYLVNESGTQIAGDNDDFLVIDSDN
-1400 IQIAKEN
+1400 NPQTKYT
-1407 DEFLRKNPEGESQE
+1407 DE
-1421 KYGDD
+1421 
-1426 DVVWERTPKVYI
+1426 DVIWERIPKVYI
-1438 DSYGRFVTNAL
+1438 DSYGRFITNAL
-1449 KESSIGIA
+1449 KESSVGIA
-1457 PGYVDAFGE
+1457 PGYVVGFGKSL
-1466 PITSQVYSGLI
+1466 IDKVYSGLT
-1477 IEKGVKNGR
+1477 IEKGSEDKIDGSE
-1486 TICKLFTETNGS
+1486 TICKIFTKSEKGK
-1498 DDNPLY
+1498 DNPLY
-1504 ISGAAEGSTDEYSR
+1504 ISGASEGTNNEYSR

-1530 SEPSSANTD
+1530 SEPSSAND
-1539 DEEVKNKQ
+1539 KDEEVKNKQ

-1555 LTNTECKIVI
+1555 LSKTECKILI
-1565 TERKVDTHQENGYI
+1565 TERKIDTNNENEYI
-1579 EYPSSYSFGQSAD
+1579 EYPSSYSFGQSAT
-1592 ININKGCKINVNDNY
+1592 IEINKGCTIKVNDGY
-1607 SLSSKMGISFSSEK
+1607 SLSSKMDISFSSEK
-1621 DYSVKSNSDI
+1621 DYSVKSSGDI
-1631 EFTKYSS
+1631 
-1638 VCEENTETNSGIK
+1638 V
-1651 LSKSRLKL
+1651 LSKESPESETSSLTSKIKISKESISL
-1659 SKDNVYMSANDN
+1659 LADEKDNY
-1671 NFIKINAE
+1671 IKINGKY
-1679 EGDLSEFNNTTVHNS
+1679 GDSLSKLENITAHSAKTINIGTSGESSGVDENGKEYPPGP
-1694 GSIKLKALGF
+1694 GSI
-1704 TADSNNDNDKGC
+1704 T
-1716 FSNVILDSTGMEITS
+1716 LDSTGIEVVS
-1731 EGTQILIKNNFGITK
+1731 EGQQILIKNSFGK
-1746 GGENSTDISNSDIA
+1746 DDTDDDNA
-1760 GEVVIQNKNST
+1760 GEIVIQNKNNI
-1771 ILISPKKGVA
+1771 ILISPRSGVA
-1781 YGSGWNASGGIQ
+1781 YGSNWNASGGIQ

-1802 FLTSGLGIKT
+1802 FLTSGSGIKT
-1812 KGDFSA
+1812 KGDMSTDNDCNVSNDCNVTNYVHCR
-1818 EGNVYI
+1818 NVYWNSANPDND
-1824 QMRKDHDGLG
+1824 RLYPDGST
-1834 DADGQIFT
+1834 DIWGQ
-1842 DGNIN
+1842 
-1847 TQKDI
+1847 
-1852 VAAGGISAA
+1852 
-1861 GGITSN
+1861 
-1867 AWVVSPNYWW
+1867 
-1877 KDDKTDAT
+1877 
-1885 GNTNLLN
+1885 LN
-1892 SISSLVNKFNNHT
+1892 ELKNDISSKYNSLVYMHNNHT
-1905 HRFYVKSAKV
+1905 HSFYITSARV
-1915 SRESIAKGVYL
+1915 SGQAIAQGVYL
-1926 QGYDP
+1926 QGVDEQ
-1931 AGNLTGTPIEGV
+1931 GNVVGGPIEGTEALNHV
-1943 NAMDYQKMHYP
+1943 KKFRY
-1954 NGFKVFFRDMDYIN
+1954 GVILRTRDMDYE
-1968 DKGVEVSGVS
+1968 DGVEVSGTS
-1978 STPNNKY
+1978 STPL

>member
-72 VLIPEGDFTKKKIII
+72 ILVPEGDFTKKKIII

-147 LTFDETGKNNLL
+147 LTFDENGKNSLL

-221 KLSEEDKAANPYK
+221 KLSEEDKAASSYK

-265 TKKISNLYQKNLNNK
+265 TKKISNLYQENLNNK

-377 FVNETSIPLATA
+377 FVDETNIPLATV

-398 IEIYGVRKIEAT
+398 IEIYGVKKIESA

-425 FYSTDKSK
+425 FYSTDESK

-440 TTKADVDISV
+440 TTKSDVDISV

-462 ITTNSSNFNYYA
+462 ITTSSSNFNYYA

-493 NDSENLSYEN
+493 KDSENLSYEN
-503 HYKCVAVYKQSVIL
+503 HYKCIAVYKQSVIL

-546 GIPTLTCYVNDKSKN
+546 GIPTLTCYINDKSKN
-561 FDEEHFDEDF
+561 FDEEHPDEDF

-584 ITYDKTLDELQKE
+584 ITYDKTLDDLQKE
-597 LKDVKNSEIDAS
+597 LKKVEESGIDAD

-633 SALKVDGLEFNEN
+633 SALKIDGLEFNEN

-652 SSVNL
+652 TSINL

-669 KDGEEYQ
+669 GKEYQ

-839 KESPENGALALESK
+839 QENPENGALALESK

-877 NRGTA
+877 NRGT
-882 LSGDDK
+882 LLDNDK
-888 NKITKKWSMAGGN
+888 NKIIKKWSMAGGN

-908 IVESNGIVNTQKS
+908 IVESNGVVNPQKAG
-921 EITGKLSNQ
+921 ITGKLSNQ

-936 IYNNN
+936 TYNSN

-953 YKESES
+953 YKELES
-959 ESKLIKNIYIDKTKT
+959 ESKLIKNIYIDKTRT

-979 YNSDGRNPLFNKNQG
+979 YNADGRNPLFNKNQG

-1013 HGGIDDIPVFVNNDK
+1013 HGGINDIVDAK
-1028 TVNPYKTHLPS
+1028 GES
-1039 TTSSLKLYQHKEGI
+1039 SATSSLKLYQHKEGI
-1053 SYNENG
+1053 FYDENG
-1059 EKQQESPQSEI
+1059 EKQQESPQSGI

-1080 KEIKEYEIY
+1080 KQIKEYEIY
-1089 ISPVDIYSGE
+1089 ISPADIYSGE

-1117 LPNPSILA
+1117 LSNPSMLA
-1125 EVRIPICLTLNT
+1125 EIRIPICLTLNT

-1208 ADGKQSIWLDAKSGK
+1208 ANGKQSIWLDAESGK
-1223 AVFGLPES
+1223 AVFGLPED
-1231 QASPG
+1231 QAAQD

-1242 RIELVPGGTS
+1242 RIILKPGGTS
-1252 SIGNWKI
+1252 SIANWRI
-1259 GSRLLYNIVVN
+1259 GSRLLYNIVN
-1270 GDQDSSGVLSGK
+1270 NDNEDSEIASEKYKGD
-1282 YTDDNAPKSE
+1282 YAPIFGE
-1292 YSISP
+1292 EEGYSISP
-1297 KDSGILLSAKPSY
+1297 KDSGIILSAKPSY

-1319 AKYDPKEGTV
+1319 AEYDPKEGIV
-1329 KTNEMGKGIYFAYND
+1329 KTNKMGEGIYFAYND

-1350 KDTNK
+1350 ENTNK

-1378 LFGIFLHHK
+1378 LFGIFLHHR
-1387 KRNLEGFLVNKDN
+1387 KRNPETGFLVDKDN
-1400 IQIAKEN
+1400 FEIAGKN
-1407 DEFLRKNPEGESQE
+1407 DEFKLKNPDGESQDR
-1421 KYGDD
+1421 YSDD

-1498 DDNPLY
+1498 DGNPLY
-1504 ISGAAEGSTDEYSR
+1504 ISGAAEGSTNEYSR

-1539 DEEVKNKQ
+1539 DEKVKNTQ

-1565 TERKVDTHQENGYI
+1565 TERKIDPNNENEYI
-1579 EYPSSYSFGQSAD
+1579 EYPSSYSFGQSAT
-1592 ININKGCKINVNDNY
+1592 IEINKGCTIKVNDGY
-1607 SLSSKMGISFSSEK
+1607 SLTSKMDISFSSEK
-1621 DYSVKSNSDI
+1621 DYSVKSSGDI
-1631 EFTKYSS
+1631 
-1638 VCEENTETNSGIK
+1638 V
-1651 LSKSRLKL
+1651 LSKESPVSETSSLISKIKISKESISL
-1659 SKDNVYMSANDN
+1659 LADEKDNY
-1671 NFIKINAE
+1671 IKINGKY
-1679 EGDLSEFNNTTVHNS
+1679 GDSLSKLEDITAHSAKTINIGTSGESSGVDENGKEYPPGP
-1694 GSIKLKALGF
+1694 GSI
-1704 TADSNNDNDKGC
+1704 T
-1716 FSNVILDSTGMEITS
+1716 LDSTGIDVIS
-1731 EGTQILIKNNFGITK
+1731 EGQQILIKNSFGK
-1746 GGENSTDISNSDIA
+1746 DDTDDDNA
-1760 GEVVIQNKNST
+1760 GEVVIQNKNNT
-1771 ILISPKKGVA
+1771 ILISPRSGVA
-1781 YGSGWNASGGIQ
+1781 YGSNWNASGGIQ

-1802 FLTSGLGIKT
+1802 FLTSGSGIKT
-1812 KGDFSA
+1812 KGDIS
-1818 EGNVYI
+1818 
-1824 QMRKDHDGLG
+1824 
-1834 DADGQIFT
+1834 T
-1842 DGNIN
+1842 DGDCYANYIYCKN
-1847 TQKDI
+1847 VRWLANDGVTPEADRW
-1852 VAAGGISAA
+1852 GIYDA
-1861 GGITSN
+1861 
-1867 AWVVSPNYWW
+1867 YWAI
-1877 KDDKTDAT
+1877 DELESRYDSLKTDYDKKVEELT
-1885 GNTNLLN
+1885 TLQGSFN
-1892 SISSLVNKFNNHT
+1892 SLKNKVNSLEYNFNNHYHKLT
-1905 HRFYVKSAKV
+1905 QQVVTDVDFANRGVTYVPQIS
-1915 SRESIAKGVYL
+1915 
-1926 QGYDP
+1926 
-1931 AGNLTGTPIEGV
+1931 TGTPE
-1943 NAMDYQKMHYP
+1943 
-1954 NGFKVFFRDMDYIN
+1954 
-1968 DKGVEVSGVS
+1968 
-1978 STPNNKY
+1978 

>member
-32 ATIASCSDLLTNE
+32 ATISSCSDLLTNE

-53 IMTVYGASGKTYS
+53 IMTVYGTSGKTYA

-72 VLIPEGDFTKKKIII
+72 VLVPEGDFTKKKLII

-114 NTLYEGEDKAKKV
+114 NTLYEGKDNENKVKKV

-159 NLNAEELET
+159 NLAAEELEI

-221 KLSEEDKAANPYK
+221 KLSEKDKAASSYK
-234 DVIEKLKQ
+234 DVIEKLKR
-242 YWFVEQVTDKDAL
+242 YWFVEQVTDKDVL
-255 KKALE
+255 EKALE

-265 TKKISNLYQKNLNNK
+265 TERISNLYQKNLNNN

-300 SSIQTNNML
+300 SSIQTDNML

-317 KLDSKEYVVPK
+317 KLDSKEHVVPK
-328 PKYQTFTISSEKMTG
+328 PKYQTFTISSEEMTG

-356 FCPINTNNFLHLES
+356 FCPINTDNFLHLES

-377 FVNETSIPLATA
+377 FVDKTNIPLATL
-389 KGNNIFVQN
+389 KGDNIFVQN
-398 IEIYGVRKIEAT
+398 IEIYGVRKIEAAD
-410 NGDFKLQVGTPQGAI
+410 GDFKLQVGTPQGAI
-425 FYSTDKSK
+425 FYSIDESK

-440 TTKADVDISV
+440 TTKSDVDISV
-450 NTNYYWFVEDVS
+450 NTNYYWFVEDIS
-462 ITTNSSNFNYYA
+462 ITTSSSNFNYYA

-493 NDSENLSYEN
+493 KGSENLSYEN

-546 GIPTLTCYVNDKSKN
+546 GIPTLTCYVNDRSKN
-561 FDEEHFDEDF
+561 FEEEHPDKDF

-584 ITYDKTLDELQKE
+584 ITYDKTLEELQKE
-597 LKDVKNSEIDAS
+597 LEEVKNSTIDAD
-609 LNDDQ
+609 LNDND
-614 KKIAEKEKNS
+614 KKTAEKEKNS

-633 SALKVDGLEFNEN
+633 SALKVDGLEFDKN
-646 VMRYPV
+646 VMHYPV
-652 SSVNL
+652 STVNL
-657 VANIKCGVFLKF
+657 IAHIKCGVFLKS
-669 KDGEEYQ
+669 KTDGKYQ
-676 SIGTASIDLQNN
+676 SIGTASINLQNN

-723 PLEVKPLECHFYDPA
+723 PLEIKPLECHFYDPT

-747 ELKWKVPLSDSMIVT
+747 ELKWKVPLSDSMIAT
-762 PTQNMIKNPVT
+762 PAQNMVKNPAT
-773 EKAEWYQ
+773 EKVEWYQ
-780 GRVFPLEIQQSYNY
+780 GRVFPLGIQQSYNY
-794 FALNNQITAIVTYD
+794 FALNNQVTAIVTYD
-808 GKEYTQ
+808 GREYTQ

-832 IVCKVEP
+832 IVCKIEP
-839 KESPENGALALESK
+839 KESPANGALALEFR
-853 PDKDNKTWNTDKKIG
+853 PDKDKTWNTDKKIG
-868 TAPFVVNIY
+868 TEVFSAKVY
-877 NRGTA
+877 NRGSLLT
-882 LSGDDK
+882 DE
-888 NKITKKWSMAGGN
+888 KITKKWSMAGGN

-908 IVESNGIVNTQKS
+908 IVESNGAVNTQKS
-921 EITGKLSNQ
+921 GIAGKLSNQ
-930 IIKAEV
+930 IIKTEV
-936 IYNNN
+936 TYNNN
-941 SYYSYYPIYTID
+941 SYYSYYPIYIID

-994 ICIRIEGNANTNYY
+994 ICIRIDGNKDTNYC

-1013 HGGIDDIPVFVNNDK
+1013 HGGMNDVVEGK
-1028 TVNPYKTHLPS
+1028 GAS
-1039 TTSSLKLYQHKEGI
+1039 SSTSSLKLYQYKEGI
-1053 SYNENG
+1053 YYNENG
-1059 EKQQESPQSEI
+1059 EKQQESPYSEF
-1070 LQETPEDQKN
+1070 LQETPEDQKD
-1080 KEIKEYEIY
+1080 KQIKEYEIY
-1089 ISPVDIYSGE
+1089 ISPADVYSGE

-1111 SKDEYE
+1111 SSDEYG
-1117 LPNPSILA
+1117 LPNPTILA
-1125 EVRIPICLTLNT
+1125 EIYIPICLTLNT

-1165 GAGEKNEQNQFTGI
+1165 GAGEKNGNNQFTGI
-1179 VMGKATTYDKVKNEN
+1179 VMGKATTYDKVNDK
-1194 GELVG
+1194 GESIE
-1199 DTSIGLLGY
+1199 DTSVGLLGY
-1208 ADGKQSIWLDAKSGK
+1208 ANGKQSIWLDAKSGK
-1223 AVFGLPES
+1223 AVFGLPED
-1231 QASPG
+1231 QASQN

-1242 RIELVPGGTS
+1242 RIILDPGGTS
-1252 SIGNWKI
+1252 SIANWKI
-1259 GSRLLYNIVVN
+1259 GSRLLYNIV
-1270 GDQDSSGVLSGK
+1270 SGESQNESGKLFGK
-1282 YTDDNAPKSE
+1282 YTDNYAPKSE

-1297 KDSGILLSAKPSY
+1297 KDSGILLSAAPSY
-1310 MSIKGQQFL
+1310 ISIKGQQFL
-1319 AKYDPKEGTV
+1319 AFPGPNGTV
-1329 KTNEMGKGIYFAYND
+1329 NTNEISKKVFFAYND
-1344 PVVTME
+1344 PTA
-1350 KDTNK
+1350 KADSNK
-1355 TSGKS
+1355 VSGKS

-1372 DPNQSA
+1372 DPNQA
-1378 LFGIFLHHK
+1378 ELFGIFLHHK
-1387 KRNLEGFLVNKDN
+1387 KRNSYGYLVNKSGT
-1400 IQIAKEN
+1400 QIAGAN
-1407 DEFLRKNPEGESQE
+1407 DDFLVIDPDGESQD
-1421 KYGDD
+1421 KYSDE

-1438 DSYGRFVTNAL
+1438 DSYGRFITNAL
-1449 KESSIGIA
+1449 KESSVGIA

-1466 PITSQVYSGLI
+1466 SVANQVYSGLI
-1477 IEKGVKNGR
+1477 IEKGSENGK
-1486 TICKLFTETNGS
+1486 TICKIFTKSDGS
-1498 DDNPLY
+1498 DNDPLF
-1504 ISGAAEGSTDEYSR
+1504 ISGAVEGVTDEYSR
-1518 PLNLYGN
+1518 PLNLYGD

-1530 SEPSSANTD
+1530 SNPSKANES
-1539 DEEVKNKQ
+1539 DEEKDKNKQ
-1547 AESNNSLS
+1547 IKSNNSLS
-1555 LTNTECKIVI
+1555 LSNTECKIVI
-1565 TERKVDTHQENGYI
+1565 TERKIDTSQENGYI
-1579 EYPSSYSFGQSAD
+1579 EYPSSYSFGQSANID
-1592 ININKGCKINVNDNY
+1592 INKGCTINVNDDY
-1607 SLSSKMGISFSSEK
+1607 SLETTIGGMSFTSKK
-1621 DYSVKSNSDI
+1621 DYSIESNGDI
-1631 EFTKYSS
+1631 
-1638 VCEENTETNSGIK
+1638 I
-1651 LSKSRLKL
+1651 LSKKSPTSETSFLT
-1659 SKDNVYMSANDN
+1659 SKINISKESISLLADENDN
-1671 NFIKINAE
+1671 YIKIN
-1679 EGDLSEFNNTTVHNS
+1679 GKYDDSLSKLEDITAHSAKTINIETS
-1694 GSIKLKALGF
+1694 GKRDGVDENGKEYSSCPGNI
-1704 TADSNNDNDKGC
+1704 T
-1716 FSNVILDSTGMEITS
+1716 LDSTGMEITS
-1731 EGTQILIKNNFGITK
+1731 EGQQILIKNNLGKDDT
-1746 GGENSTDISNSDIA
+1746 NSGNA
-1760 GEVVIQNKNST
+1760 GEVVIQNKNNT
-1771 ILISPKKGVA
+1771 ILISPRSGIA
-1781 YGSGWNASGGIQ
+1781 YGSNWIASGGIQ

-1802 FLTSGLGIKT
+1802 FLSSGLGIKT
-1812 KGDFSA
+1812 HGD
-1818 EGNVYI
+1818 
-1824 QMRKDHDGLG
+1824 
-1834 DADGQIFT
+1834 
-1842 DGNIN
+1842 
-1847 TQKDI
+1847 
-1852 VAAGGISAA
+1852 ISA
-1861 GGITSN
+1861 N
-1867 AWVVSPNYWW
+1867 NYWW
-1877 KDDKTDAT
+1877 GKKNETDPEVTDAT
-1885 GNTNLLN
+1885 GAHNIWDAITN
-1892 SISSLVNKFNNHT
+1892 LVNKIGEVADNLSDFIENRFNNHT
-1905 HRFYVKSAKV
+1905 HRFYVNSARV

-1943 NAMDYQKMHYP
+1943 NAINYQKMHYP
-1954 NGFKVFFRDMDYIN
+1954 NGFKVFFRDMNYI
-1968 DKGVEVSGVS
+1968 DDEGVEASGIS
-1978 STPNNKY
+1978 STPNN

>member
-72 VLIPEGDFTKKKIII
+72 VLVPEGDFTKKKIII

-114 NTLYEGEDKAKKV
+114 NTLYEGKDNEDKVKKV

-221 KLSEEDKAANPYK
+221 KLSEEDKAASPYK
-234 DVIEKLKQ
+234 DVIEKLNKI
-242 YWFVEQVTDKDAL
+242 WLEKAAEATENILKGTENAL
-255 KKALE
+255 KEAEKALE
-260 EAKEE
+260 EAKKE
-265 TKKISNLYQKNLNNK
+265 TKKISSLYQKNLNNK
-280 GNSSAEIK
+280 SNSSAEIK
-288 AIKDIATALEEF
+288 AIKDIVAALEEF
-300 SSIQTNNML
+300 SSIQVDNML

-377 FVNETSIPLATA
+377 FVDETNIPLATV
-389 KGNNIFVQN
+389 KSNNIFVQN
-398 IEIYGVRKIEAT
+398 IEIYGVKKIESA

-440 TTKADVDISV
+440 TTKSDVDISI

-462 ITTNSSNFNYYA
+462 ITTSSSNFNYYA

-493 NDSENLSYEN
+493 KDSENLSYEN

-561 FDEEHFDEDF
+561 FDEKHPDKDF

-597 LKDVKNSEIDAS
+597 LKEVEESGIDAD

-633 SALKVDGLEFNEN
+633 SALKIDGLEFNEN

-669 KDGEEYQ
+669 KNGKEYQ

-794 FALNNQITAIVTYD
+794 FALNNQVTAIVTYD

-839 KESPENGALALESK
+839 EESPENGALALESK
-853 PDKDNKTWNTDKKIG
+853 PDEDNKTWNTGKKIG

-882 LSGDDK
+882 LLDNNK
-888 NKITKKWSMAGGN
+888 NKIIKKWSMAGGN

-908 IVESNGIVNTQKS
+908 IVESNGVVNSQKAG
-921 EITGKLSNQ
+921 ITGKLSNQ

-936 IYNNN
+936 TYNNN

-979 YNSDGRNPLFNKNQG
+979 YNADGRNPLFNKNQG

-1013 HGGIDDIPVFVNNDK
+1013 HGGINDIVDAK
-1028 TVNPYKTHLPS
+1028 GES
-1039 TTSSLKLYQHKEGI
+1039 SATSSLKLYQHKEGI
-1053 SYNENG
+1053 FYDKNG
-1059 EKQQESPQSEI
+1059 EKQQESPQLEI

-1080 KEIKEYEIY
+1080 KQIKEYEIY
-1089 ISPVDIYSGE
+1089 ISPADIYSGE

-1117 LPNPSILA
+1117 LSNPSILA

-1165 GAGEKNEQNQFTGI
+1165 GAGEKDSGNKFTGI
-1179 VMGKATTYDKVKNEN
+1179 VMGKATTYDKVNDK
-1194 GELVG
+1194 GESIE
-1199 DTSIGLLGY
+1199 DTSTGLLGY
-1208 ADGKQSIWLDAKSGK
+1208 SHGKQSIWLDAESGK
-1223 AVFGLPES
+1223 AVFGLPED
-1231 QASPG
+1231 QAAQD

-1242 RIELVPGGTS
+1242 RIILKPGGTS
-1252 SIGNWKI
+1252 SIANWRI
-1259 GSRLLYNIVVN
+1259 GSRLLYNIVN
-1270 GDQDSSGVLSGK
+1270 NDNEDSEIASEKYKGD
-1282 YTDDNAPKSE
+1282 YTPIFGE
-1292 YSISP
+1292 EEGYSISP
-1297 KDSGILLSAKPSY
+1297 KDSGIILSAKPSY

-1319 AKYDPKEGTV
+1319 AEYDPKEGIV
-1329 KTNEMGKGIYFAYND
+1329 KTNKMGEGIYFAYND

-1350 KDTNK
+1350 EDTNK

-1378 LFGIFLHHK
+1378 LFGIFLHHR
-1387 KRNLEGFLVNKDN
+1387 KRNPETGFLVDKDN
-1400 IQIAKEN
+1400 FEIAGKN
-1407 DEFLRKNPEGESQE
+1407 DEFKLKNPDGESQE
-1421 KYGDD
+1421 RYSDD

-1504 ISGAAEGSTDEYSR
+1504 ISGAAEGSTNEYSR

-1539 DEEVKNKQ
+1539 DEKVKNTQ

-1555 LTNTECKIVI
+1555 LTNTECKILI
-1565 TERKVDTHQENGYI
+1565 TERKIDTNNENEYI
-1579 EYPSSYSFGQSAD
+1579 ERSSSYSFGQGAD
-1592 ININKGCKINVNDNY
+1592 IEINKGCTIKVNDDY

-1621 DYSVKSNSDI
+1621 DYSVKSSGDI
-1631 EFTKYSS
+1631 
-1638 VCEENTETNSGIK
+1638 V
-1651 LSKSRLKL
+1651 LSKESPVSETSSLISKIKISKESISL
-1659 SKDNVYMSANDN
+1659 LADEKDNY
-1671 NFIKINAE
+1671 IKINGKY
-1679 EGDLSEFNNTTVHNS
+1679 GDSLSKLEDITAHSAKTINIGTSGEPSGVDENGKKDPPGP
-1694 GSIKLKALGF
+1694 GSI
-1704 TADSNNDNDKGC
+1704 T
-1716 FSNVILDSTGMEITS
+1716 LDSTGIEVVS
-1731 EGTQILIKNNFGITK
+1731 EGQQILVKNSFGK
-1746 GGENSTDISNSDIA
+1746 DDTDDDNA

-1771 ILISPKKGVA
+1771 ILISPRSGVA
-1781 YGSGWNASGGIQ
+1781 YGSKWNASGGIQ
-1793 MTGNVHCTN
+1793 MTGNVHCTH

-1812 KGDFSA
+1812 KGDISTDNDCNISNDCNVA
-1818 EGNVYI
+1818 NYVRCRNVYWNDGSTI
-1824 QMRKDHDGLG
+1824 GGKDSVWGALIYMLNLYNSHTHT
-1834 DADGQIFT
+1834 T
-1842 DGNIN
+1842 DVYVPGRSY
-1847 TQKDI
+1847 TQTVKIEAVSGSDELT
-1852 VAAGGISAA
+1852 VGRYNE
-1861 GGITSN
+1861 N
-1867 AWVVSPNYWW
+1867 AVWEPV
-1877 KDDKTDAT
+1877 AT
-1885 GNTNLLN
+1885 GVLQKAIKV
-1892 SISSLVNKFNNHT
+1892 SKDVKFNVPAQT
-1905 HRFYVKSAKV
+1905 ITVKLKPPDQRMWYKENS
-1915 SRESIAKGVYL
+1915 
-1926 QGYDP
+1926 
-1931 AGNLTGTPIEGV
+1931 
-1943 NAMDYQKMHYP
+1943 
-1954 NGFKVFFRDMDYIN
+1954 
-1968 DKGVEVSGVS
+1968 
-1978 STPNNKY
+1978 

>member
-53 IMTVYGASGKTYS
+53 IMTVYGTSGKTYS

-72 VLIPEGDFTKKKIII
+72 VLVPEGDFTKKKIII

-114 NTLYEGEDKAKKV
+114 NTLYEGKDNEDKVKKV

-147 LTFDETGKNNLL
+147 LTFDENGKNNLL

-221 KLSEEDKAANPYK
+221 KLSENKAAISYK
-234 DVIEKLKQ
+234 EVVEKLKQ
-242 YWFVEQVTDKDAL
+242 YWLIEEASEEAL
-255 KKALE
+255 KKAK
-260 EAKEE
+260 EATDE
-265 TKKISNLYQKNLNNK
+265 INSIYQENINNN

-288 AIKDIATALEEF
+288 AIKDIVASLNELLALQED
-300 SSIQTNNML
+300 NML

-377 FVNETSIPLATA
+377 FVDKTDIPLATV

-398 IEIYGVRKIEAT
+398 IEIYGVKKIESA

-425 FYSTDKSK
+425 FYSTDESK

-440 TTKADVDISV
+440 TTKSDVDISI

-462 ITTNSSNFNYYA
+462 ITTSSSNFNYYA

-483 TKGNDKSIII
+483 IKGNDKSIII
-493 NDSENLSYEN
+493 KDSENLSYEN

-561 FDEEHFDEDF
+561 FDEKHPDKDF

-597 LKDVKNSEIDAS
+597 LENVKNSTVDAS
-609 LNDDQ
+609 YDDNQ
-614 KKIAEKEKNS
+614 KKVAEKEKNS

-633 SALKVDGLEFNEN
+633 SALKIDGLEFNEN

-709 SESGVAPNNERYTD
+709 SESGVAPNNKRYTD

-773 EKAEWYQ
+773 EKAEWYL

-794 FALNNQITAIVTYD
+794 FALNNQVTAIVTYD

-839 KESPENGALALESK
+839 EESSENGALALESK
-853 PDKDNKTWNTDKKIG
+853 PDEDNKTWNTGKKIG

-882 LSGDDK
+882 LLGDDK
-888 NKITKKWSMAGGN
+888 NKIIKKWSMAGGN

-908 IVESNGIVNTQKS
+908 IVESNGIVNPQKAN
-921 EITGKLSNQ
+921 ITGKLSNQ

-936 IYNNN
+936 TYNSN

-953 YKESES
+953 YEEL
-959 ESKLIKNIYIDKTKT
+959 ELITKIYIDKTRT

-979 YNSDGRNPLFNKNQG
+979 YNADGRNPLFNKNQG

-1013 HGGIDDIPVFVNNDK
+1013 HGGINDIVDTK
-1028 TVNPYKTHLPS
+1028 GKS
-1039 TTSSLKLYQHKEGI
+1039 SATSSLKLYQHKEGI
-1053 SYNENG
+1053 FYDENG

-1070 LQETPEDQKN
+1070 LQETQEDQKN
-1080 KEIKEYEIY
+1080 KQIKEYEIY
-1089 ISPVDIYSGE
+1089 ISPVDVYSGE

-1117 LPNPSILA
+1117 LSNPSMLA

-1165 GAGEKNEQNQFTGI
+1165 GAGEKNENNQFTGI

-1208 ADGKQSIWLDAKSGK
+1208 ADGKQSIWLDAESGK
-1223 AVFGLPES
+1223 AVFGLPED
-1231 QASPG
+1231 QASQN

-1242 RIELVPGGTS
+1242 RIILDPGGTS
-1252 SIGNWKI
+1252 SIANWRI
-1259 GSRLLYNIVVN
+1259 GSRLLYNIVNSNDEN
-1270 GDQDSSGVLSGK
+1270 GEIAFEK
-1282 YTDDNAPKSE
+1282 YKDDYAPIFDKKE
-1292 YSISP
+1292 KGYSISP
-1297 KDSGILLSAKPSY
+1297 TDRGILLSANPSY
-1310 MSIKGQQFL
+1310 ISIKGQQFL
-1319 AKYDPKEGTV
+1319 AWLNPDYNPTTDPEKI
-1329 KTNEMGKGIYFAYND
+1329 KTNNISKNILFAHND
-1344 PVVTME
+1344 PTA
-1350 KDTNK
+1350 KADSNK
-1355 TSGKS
+1355 VSGKS

-1372 DPNQSA
+1372 DPSQSA
-1378 LFGIFLHHK
+1378 LFGIFLHHR
-1387 KRNLEGFLVNKDN
+1387 KRNKEGYLVNESGTQIAGDNDDFLVIDSDN
-1400 IQIAKEN
+1400 NHQTKYT
-1407 DEFLRKNPEGESQE
+1407 DE
-1421 KYGDD
+1421 
-1426 DVVWERTPKVYI
+1426 DVIWERIPKVYI
-1438 DSYGRFVTNAL
+1438 DSYGRFITNAL
-1449 KESSIGIA
+1449 KESSVGIA
-1457 PGYVDAFGE
+1457 PGYVVGFGKSL
-1466 PITSQVYSGLI
+1466 IDKAYSGLT
-1477 IEKGVKNGR
+1477 IEKGSEDKIDGSE
-1486 TICKLFTETNGS
+1486 TICKIFTKSEKGK
-1498 DDNPLY
+1498 DNPLY
-1504 ISGAAEGSTDEYSR
+1504 ISGASEGTNNEYSR

-1530 SEPSSANTD
+1530 SEPSSAND
-1539 DEEVKNKQ
+1539 KDEEVKNKQ
-1547 AESNNSLS
+1547 VESNNSLS
-1555 LTNTECKIVI
+1555 LSKTECKILI
-1565 TERKVDTHQENGYI
+1565 TERKTNPNKENEYI
-1579 EYPSSYSFGQSAD
+1579 EHSSRYSFGQSAT
-1592 ININKGCKINVNDNY
+1592 IEINKGCTIKVNDDY
-1607 SLSSKMGISFSSEK
+1607 SLTSKMGISFSSEK
-1621 DYSVKSNSDI
+1621 DYSVKSSGDI
-1631 EFTKYSS
+1631 
-1638 VCEENTETNSGIK
+1638 V
-1651 LSKSRLKL
+1651 LSKESPESETL
-1659 SKDNVYMSANDN
+1659 SLTSKIKISKESISLLADEKDNY
-1671 NFIKINAE
+1671 IKINGKY
-1679 EGDLSEFNNTTVHNS
+1679 GDSLSKLEDITAHSAKTINIGTSGESSGVDENGKEYQPGP
-1694 GSIKLKALGF
+1694 GSI
-1704 TADSNNDNDKGC
+1704 T
-1716 FSNVILDSTGMEITS
+1716 LDSTGIEVVS
-1731 EGTQILIKNNFGITK
+1731 EGQQILIKNSFGK
-1746 GGENSTDISNSDIA
+1746 DDIDDDNA

-1771 ILISPKKGVA
+1771 ILISPRSGVA
-1781 YGSGWNASGGIQ
+1781 YGSNWNASGGIQ
-1793 MTGNVHCTN
+1793 MTGNVHCTH

-1812 KGDFSA
+1812 KGDIS
-1818 EGNVYI
+1818 
-1824 QMRKDHDGLG
+1824 
-1834 DADGQIFT
+1834 T
-1842 DGNIN
+1842 DGDCYANYTHCKNIRWLAN
-1847 TQKDI
+1847 DGVTP
-1852 VAAGGISAA
+1852 AADRWGIYDA
-1861 GGITSN
+1861 
-1867 AWVVSPNYWW
+1867 YWAI
-1877 KDDKTDAT
+1877 DELESRYDSLKTDYDKKVEEL
-1885 GNTNLLN
+1885 GELQ
-1892 SISSLVNKFNNHT
+1892 SRFNNHT
-1905 HRFYVKSAKV
+1905 HSFYVNSARV
-1915 SRESIAKGVYL
+1915 SGQAIAKGVYL
-1926 QGYDP
+1926 QGVDEQ
-1931 AGNLTGTPIEGV
+1931 GNVVGGPIEGTEALNHV
-1943 NAMDYQKMHYP
+1943 KKFRY
-1954 NGFKVFFRDMDYIN
+1954 GVILRTRDMDYE
-1968 DKGVEVSGVS
+1968 DGVKVSGTS
-1978 STPNNKY
+1978 STPR

>member
-72 VLIPEGDFTKKKIII
+72 VLVPEGDFTKKKIII

-147 LTFDETGKNNLL
+147 LTFDENGKNSLL

-168 YMSQAD
+168 YMSQAE

-221 KLSEEDKAANPYK
+221 KLSENEVAISYKEVVEKLNKIWLEKAADATEN
-234 DVIEKLKQ
+234 ILKGT
-242 YWFVEQVTDKDAL
+242 ENILKGTENAL
-255 KKALE
+255 KEAEKALE
-260 EAKEE
+260 EAKKE
-265 TKKISNLYQKNLNNK
+265 TKKISSLYQKNLNNK

-288 AIKDIATALEEF
+288 AIKDIVTALDEF

-377 FVNETSIPLATA
+377 FVDETNIPLATV

-398 IEIYGVRKIEAT
+398 IEIYGVKKIESA

-425 FYSTDKSK
+425 FYSTDESK

-440 TTKADVDISV
+440 TTKSDVDISI

-462 ITTNSSNFNYYA
+462 ITTSSSNFNYYA

-493 NDSENLSYEN
+493 KDSENLSYEN

-546 GIPTLTCYVNDKSKN
+546 GIPTLTCYINDKSKN
-561 FDEEHFDEDF
+561 FDEKHPDKDF

-584 ITYDKTLDELQKE
+584 ITYDKTLDDLQKE
-597 LKDVKNSEIDAS
+597 LKEVKESGIDAD

-633 SALKVDGLEFNEN
+633 SALKIDGLEFNEN
-646 VMRYPV
+646 IMRYPV

-657 VANIKCGVFLKF
+657 IAHIKCGVFLKF
-669 KDGEEYQ
+669 GKEYQ

-709 SESGVAPNNERYTD
+709 SESGVAPNNKRYTD
-723 PLEVKPLECHFYDPA
+723 PSEVKPLECHFYDPA

-794 FALNNQITAIVTYD
+794 FALNNQVTAIVTYD

-832 IVCKVEP
+832 IVCKIEP
-839 KESPENGALALESK
+839 EESPENGALALESK
-853 PDKDNKTWNTDKKIG
+853 PDEDNKTWNTGKKIG

-882 LSGDDK
+882 LLDNDDK

-908 IVESNGIVNTQKS
+908 IVESDGVINSQKAG
-921 EITGKLSNQ
+921 ITGKLSNQ

-936 IYNNN
+936 TYNSN

-953 YKESES
+953 YEESES
-959 ESKLIKNIYIDKTKT
+959 ESKLIKNIYIDKTRT

-979 YNSDGRNPLFNKNQG
+979 YNADGRNPLFNKNQG
-994 ICIRIEGNANTNYY
+994 ICIRIEGNVNTNYC

-1013 HGGIDDIPVFVNNDK
+1013 HGGINDIVDAK
-1028 TVNPYKTHLPS
+1028 GESS

-1053 SYNENG
+1053 FYDENG

-1080 KEIKEYEIY
+1080 KQIKEYEIY

-1117 LPNPSILA
+1117 LSNPSMLA
-1125 EVRIPICLTLNT
+1125 EVRIPICLKLNT

-1165 GAGEKNEQNQFTGI
+1165 GAGEKDSGNKFTGI
-1179 VMGKATTYDKVKNEN
+1179 VMGKATTYDKVNDK
-1194 GELVG
+1194 GESIE

-1208 ADGKQSIWLDAKSGK
+1208 SHGKQSIWLDAESGK
-1223 AVFGLPES
+1223 AIFGLPED
-1231 QASPG
+1231 QASQD

-1242 RIELVPGGTS
+1242 RIILDPGGTS
-1252 SIGNWKI
+1252 SIANWRI
-1259 GSRLLYNIVVN
+1259 GSRLLYNIVN
-1270 GDQDSSGVLSGK
+1270 NDNEDSEIASEKYKGD
-1282 YTDDNAPKSE
+1282 YAPIFGE
-1292 YSISP
+1292 EEGYSISP
-1297 KDSGILLSAKPSY
+1297 KDSGIILSAKPSY

-1319 AKYDPKEGTV
+1319 AEYDPKEGIV
-1329 KTNEMGKGIYFAYND
+1329 KTNKMGEGIYFAYND

-1350 KDTNK
+1350 EYTDK

-1378 LFGIFLHHK
+1378 LFGIFLHHR
-1387 KRNLEGFLVNKDN
+1387 KRNLDGFLVNKDN
-1400 IQIAKEN
+1400 IKIAGEN

-1421 KYGDD
+1421 KYSDD

-1504 ISGAAEGSTDEYSR
+1504 ISGAAEGSTNEYSR

-1539 DEEVKNKQ
+1539 DEKVKNTQ

-1565 TERKVDTHQENGYI
+1565 TERKVDTHNENRYI
-1579 EYPSSYSFGQSAD
+1579 EYSSSYSFGQSAT
-1592 ININKGCKINVNDNY
+1592 IEINKGCTIKVNDGY
-1607 SLSSKMGISFSSEK
+1607 SLTSKMGISFSSDK
-1621 DYSVKSNSDI
+1621 DYSVKSNGDI
-1631 EFTKYSS
+1631 
-1638 VCEENTETNSGIK
+1638 V
-1651 LSKSRLKL
+1651 LSKESPVSETSSLISKIKISKESISL
-1659 SKDNVYMSANDN
+1659 LADEKDNY
-1671 NFIKINAE
+1671 IKINGKY
-1679 EGDLSEFNNTTVHNS
+1679 GDSLSKLEDITAHSAKTINIETSGESSGVDES
-1694 GSIKLKALGF
+1694 GKEYPPGPGSITL
-1704 TADSNNDNDKGC
+1704 N
-1716 FSNVILDSTGMEITS
+1716 STGIEVVS
-1731 EGTQILIKNNFGITK
+1731 EGQQILIKNSFGK
-1746 GGENSTDISNSDIA
+1746 DDTDDDNA

-1771 ILISPKKGVA
+1771 ILISPRSGVA
-1781 YGSGWNASGGIQ
+1781 YGSNWNASGGIQ
-1793 MTGNVHCTN
+1793 MTGNVHCTH

-1812 KGDFSA
+1812 KGNISA
-1818 EGNVYI
+1818 EGNIIANGQITADGKITCSNVYWNDGSTIGGKDNVWYELLYMLELYNSHTHTTDVYI
-1824 QMRKDHDGLG
+1824 P
-1834 DADGQIFT
+1834 GQS
-1842 DGNIN
+1842 D
-1847 TQKDI
+1847 TQTVEIEAVSGSDKLT
-1852 VAAGGISAA
+1852 VGRYNE
-1861 GGITSN
+1861 N
-1867 AWVVSPNYWW
+1867 AVWEPI
-1877 KDDKTDAT
+1877 AT
-1885 GNTNLLN
+1885 GVLENA
-1892 SISSLVNKFNNHT
+1892 I
-1905 HRFYVKSAKV
+1905 KV
-1915 SRESIAKGVYL
+1915 SKDVELNV
-1926 QGYDP
+1926 P
-1931 AGNLTGTPIEGV
+1931 AQTITVKLKPPDQQMWYKQN
-1943 NAMDYQKMHYP
+1943 
-1954 NGFKVFFRDMDYIN
+1954 
-1968 DKGVEVSGVS
+1968 S
-1978 STPNNKY
+1978 